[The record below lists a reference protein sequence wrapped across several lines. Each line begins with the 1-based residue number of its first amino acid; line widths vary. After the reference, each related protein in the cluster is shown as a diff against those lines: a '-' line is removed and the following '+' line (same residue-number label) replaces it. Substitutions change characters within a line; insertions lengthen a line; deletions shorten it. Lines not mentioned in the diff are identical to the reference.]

1 MDTNRQC
8 MALKASAGSG
18 KTFALSVR
26 FLALLFKGANPS
38 EILTLTFTKKA
49 TAEMKERILDYL
61 KILQK
66 ENLESKEKSHKE
78 NILKELEEKYH
89 LDPSLVQNSAQK
101 IYQRFLNAEIRIST
115 IDAFFQSI
123 LRKFCWFVGLSA
135 NFEVNEDTEAHQQQL
150 DERFLSALNSEQ
162 LEELSVFITQ
172 CLSHNS
178 YTSNSILKLLRSLR
192 NKLYLFDPNK
202 REPAF
207 DEEGFLEKPR
217 NLNKQIQSTEIA
229 SDSAKKAI
237 KCDDFRGFLNSSL
250 TWLKKKS
257 EYNFFKKLKN
267 EIPTLESEC
276 EAIENDLKSY
286 YEARETALFKK
297 FPKFIQ
303 LYDKAISKIQALDFD
318 AIKDKVHALLS
329 GYEEVPAEFF
339 YFRLDSKIAH
349 ILIDEFQ
356 DTSLND
362 YKILAPFIDEIKAG
376 IGQAKWHRS
385 VFFVGDVKQ
394 SIYAFRGGF
403 SSLFESVSKDFYHD
417 NLEFNHRSSPLII
430 HYVNTIFK
438 KAYQNS
444 STTYLEQKY
453 PETSRNKHATDGYV
467 KVSLVANERELL
479 LEQIS
484 QEAKNLLEHGKELL
498 LEQILQEAKNLL
510 EHGIEPKDITIL
522 CATNKDALE
531 IKNYLQENLS
541 EIRPSTESSAQL
553 SQFVESKIIKNALE
567 YALAEEEYKP
577 FYKHSVLKLAG
588 YLHDDA
594 IALFG
599 FNPKKESVAGFVWK
613 VMELFELYTEC
624 AQICLEL
631 ALGCEDADEFLEKL
645 EAKKIASF
653 NSKGAQIMTIHK
665 SKGMQFPYVIVCERL
680 GKPNN
685 ESDKFLEEYNGT
697 ELVCLYYRMKNRE
710 VVDKD
715 YARALEKEKAAKD
728 HEEINAYYV
737 AFTRAEL
744 GLVVVAKDKDQK
756 KDKKKDKEESKNK
769 GMHEKLDLKPLEE
782 GEIAPVIASKK
793 EPSNASVLIK
803 PHAYGEQVQ
812 EIEEEPDSDYEKNN
826 DQEAINFG
834 IALHKGLEYQY
845 AYRIPKKSVLE
856 YLNYHYGF
864 YGLDHQALEESL
876 ELFENDAEIQALFKN
891 LALKGE
897 VAFLSRGVVSRID
910 VLLWDKGQNLYV
922 LDYKSSQN
930 YQQSH
935 KAQVSH
941 YAEFLQTQAP
951 HFKIQA
957 GIIYAHKRLLE
968 KLWV

>member
-1 MDTNRQC
+1 MDTKRQC

-66 ENLESKEKSHKE
+66 ENLEDEKEKEKSQ

-89 LDPSLVQNSAQK
+89 LNPSFVQNRAQE

-135 NFEVNEDTEAHQQQL
+135 NFEVNEDTKAHQQQL
-150 DERFLSALNSEQ
+150 NESFLSALDNKQ

-172 CLSHNS
+172 CLSYDS
-178 YTSNSILKLLRSLR
+178 YTSDSILERLRFLK

-202 REPAF
+202 KDPVF
-207 DEEGFLEKPR
+207 NEEGFLEKLR
-217 NLNKQIQSTEIA
+217 SLNQQIQNIETA
-229 SDSAKKAI
+229 SNEAKKAI

-250 TWLKKKS
+250 TWLEKKG
-257 EYNFFKKLKN
+257 EYRYFKKFKD

-276 EAIENDLKSY
+276 EEIENDLKRY
-286 YEARETALFKK
+286 YEAKESALFKK

-303 LYDKAISKIQALDFD
+303 LYDKATSKIQALDFD
-318 AIKDKVHALLS
+318 AIKDKVHALLN
-329 GYEEVPAEFF
+329 GYEEMPAEFF
-339 YFRLDSKIAH
+339 YFRLDSRIAH

-362 YKILAPFIDEIKAG
+362 YKILTPFIDEIKAG

-394 SIYAFRGGF
+394 SIYGFRGSF

-430 HYVNTIFK
+430 NYVNTIFK

-444 STTYLEQKY
+444 PTAYLEQKY
-453 PETSRNKHATDGYV
+453 PKASSNKHAKDGYV
-467 KVSLVANERELL
+467 KVSLVADERELL
-479 LEQIS
+479 L
-484 QEAKNLLEHGKELL
+484 K
-498 LEQILQEAKNLL
+498 QILQEAKNLL
-510 EHGIEPKDITIL
+510 EHRIEPKDITLL
-522 CATNKDALE
+522 CATNDDALE

-541 EIRPSTESSAQL
+541 AIRPSTESSAKL

-567 YALAEEEYKP
+567 YALAEEPYKP

-588 YLHDDA
+588 YLHDDV
-594 IALFG
+594 IALAG

-613 VMELFELYTEC
+613 VMELFELYGEC
-624 AQICLEL
+624 TQICLEL
-631 ALGCEDADEFLEKL
+631 AVGCEDANEFLEKL
-645 EAKKIASF
+645 EAKEIASF
-653 NSKGAQIMTIHK
+653 KIEGAQIMTIHK

-680 GKPNN
+680 GKPKTNN
-685 ESDKFLEEYNGT
+685 SNQFLEEYDGT
-697 ELVCLYYRMKNRE
+697 ELTRLYYRMKNRE

-715 YARALEKEKAAKD
+715 YARALDKEEAAKD
-728 HEEINAYYV
+728 HEETNVYYV

-744 GLVVVAKDKDQK
+744 GLIVVAKDK
-756 KDKKKDKEESKNK
+756 K
-769 GMHEKLDLKPLEE
+769 GMREKLDLAPLEE
-782 GEIAPVIASKK
+782 GEIAPVISSQK
-793 EPSNASVLIK
+793 EPLIPSVVIK

-812 EIEEEPDSDYEKNN
+812 EIEEEPSDYEKNN

-845 AYRIPKKSVLE
+845 AYNIPKKSVLE
-856 YLNYHYGF
+856 YLNYHHGF
-864 YGLDHQALEESL
+864 YGLDYQALEESL
-876 ELFENDAEIQALFKN
+876 ELFENDAKIQALFKN
-891 LALKGE
+891 LALRGE
-897 VAFLSRGVVSRID
+897 VAFLFEGVVSRID

-935 KAQVSH
+935 KVQVSH
-941 YAEFLQTQAP
+941 YAAFLQTQAP

>member
-1 MDTNRQC
+1 MDTKRQC

-66 ENLESKEKSHKE
+66 ENPENEKEKEKSQ
-78 NILKELEEKYH
+78 NILKELEEKYR
-89 LDPSLVQNSAQK
+89 LNPSFVQNSAQE

-135 NFEVNEDTEAHQQQL
+135 NFEVNEDTKAHQQQL
-150 DERFLSALNSEQ
+150 NASFLSALDNKQ
-162 LEELSVFITQ
+162 LEELSVFIAQ
-172 CLSHNS
+172 CLSYDS
-178 YTSNSILKLLRSLR
+178 YTSDSILERLRFLK

-202 REPAF
+202 KDPVF
-207 DEEGFLEKPR
+207 DEERFLEKLR
-217 NLNKQIQSTEIA
+217 SLNQQIQNIETA
-229 SDSAKKAI
+229 SNEAKKAI

-250 TWLKKKS
+250 IWLKKKG
-257 EYNFFKKLKN
+257 EYRYFKKFKD

-276 EAIENDLKSY
+276 EEIENDLKRY
-286 YEARETALFKK
+286 YEARESALFKK

-303 LYDKAISKIQALDFD
+303 LYDKATSKIQALDFD
-318 AIKDKVHALLS
+318 AIKDKVHALLN
-329 GYEEVPAEFF
+329 GYEEMPAEFF
-339 YFRLDSKIAH
+339 YFRLDSRIAH

-394 SIYAFRGGF
+394 SIYGFRGSF

-430 HYVNTIFK
+430 NYVNTIFK

-444 STTYLEQKY
+444 PTAYLEQKY
-453 PETSRNKHATDGYV
+453 PKASNNKHAKDGYV
-467 KVSLVANERELL
+467 KVSLVADERELL
-479 LEQIS
+479 L
-484 QEAKNLLEHGKELL
+484 K
-498 LEQILQEAKNLL
+498 QILQEAKNLL
-510 EHGIEPKDITIL
+510 EHCIDPKDITLL
-522 CATNKDALE
+522 CATNDDALE
-531 IKNYLQENLS
+531 IKNYLQKNLS
-541 EIRPSTESSAQL
+541 AIRPSTESSAKL

-567 YALAEEEYKP
+567 YALAEEPYKP

-594 IALFG
+594 IALAG

-624 AQICLEL
+624 VQICLEL
-631 ALGCEDADEFLEKL
+631 AVGCEDANEFLEKL
-645 EAKKIASF
+645 EAKEIASF
-653 NSKGAQIMTIHK
+653 KAEGAQIMTIHK

-680 GKPNN
+680 GKPKTNN
-685 ESDKFLEEYNGT
+685 SNQFLEEYSGT
-697 ELVCLYYRMKNRE
+697 ELLRLYYRMKNRE

-715 YARALEKEKAAKD
+715 YARVLDKEEAAKN
-728 HEEINAYYV
+728 HEETNVYYV

-744 GLVVVAKDKDQK
+744 GLVVVAKDK
-756 KDKKKDKEESKNK
+756 K
-769 GMHEKLDLKPLEE
+769 GMREKLDLAPLEE
-782 GEIAPVIASKK
+782 GKIAPVISSQK
-793 EPSNASVLIK
+793 EPSSASVLIK

-812 EIEEEPDSDYEKNN
+812 EIEEEPSDYEKNN

-856 YLNYHYGF
+856 YLNYHHGF
-864 YGLDHQALEESL
+864 YGLDYQALEESL
-876 ELFENDAEIQALFKN
+876 ELFENDAKIQALFKN

-897 VAFLSRGVVSRID
+897 VAFLFEGVVSRID

-941 YAEFLQTQAP
+941 YAAFLQTQAP

>member
-1 MDTNRQC
+1 MDTKRQC

-66 ENLESKEKSHKE
+66 ENLENENEKEKSQ
-78 NILKELEEKYH
+78 NILKELEEKYR
-89 LDPSLVQNSAQK
+89 LDPNLVQNSAQK

-135 NFEVNEDTEAHQQQL
+135 NFEVNEDTKAHQQQL
-150 DERFLSALNSEQ
+150 NESFLSALNGEQ
-162 LEELSVFITQ
+162 LEELSVFIAQ

-178 YTSNSILKLLRSLR
+178 YTSDSVLERLRFLK

-202 REPAF
+202 KEPAF
-207 DEEGFLEKPR
+207 DEEGFLEKLR
-217 NLNKQIQSTEIA
+217 SLNQQIQSIETA
-229 SDSAKKAI
+229 SDRAKTAI
-237 KCDDFRGFLNSSL
+237 KCDSFRGFLNSSL

-257 EYNFFKKLKN
+257 EYRDFKKLKN

-276 EAIENDLKSY
+276 EEIENDLKRY
-286 YEARETALFKK
+286 YEAREIALFKK

-303 LYDKAISKIQALDFD
+303 LYDKATSKIQALDFD
-318 AIKDKVHALLS
+318 AIKDKVHALLK

-339 YFRLDSKIAH
+339 YFRLDSRIAH

-394 SIYAFRGGF
+394 SIYAFRGSF
-403 SSLFESVSKDFYHD
+403 SSLFESVAKDFYHD
-417 NLEFNHRSSPLII
+417 NLQFNHRSSPLII
-430 HYVNTIFK
+430 NYVNTIFK

-444 STTYLEQKY
+444 PTAYLDQKY
-453 PETSRNKHATDGYV
+453 PKASNNKHATDGYV

-479 LEQIS
+479 LEQI
-484 QEAKNLLEHGKELL
+484 
-498 LEQILQEAKNLL
+498 LQEAKNLL
-510 EHGIEPKDITIL
+510 EHRIEPKDITIL
-522 CATNKDALE
+522 CATNDDALE

-541 EIRPSTESSAQL
+541 AIRPSTESSAKL

-567 YALAEEEYKP
+567 YALAEEPYKP

-594 IALFG
+594 IALPG

-613 VMELFELYTEC
+613 VMESFELYGER

-631 ALGCEDADEFLEKL
+631 AVGCEDADGFLKKL

-653 NSKGAQIMTIHK
+653 NAKGAQIMTIHA

-680 GKPNN
+680 GKPRSNN
-685 ESDKFLEEYNGT
+685 SNQFLEEYNGT
-697 ELVCLYYRMKNRE
+697 ELLHLYYRMKNRE

-715 YARALEKEKAAKD
+715 YARALDKEKAAKD
-728 HEEINAYYV
+728 HEETNVYYV

-744 GLVVVAKDKDQK
+744 GLIVVAKDKDQK
-756 KDKKKDKEESKNK
+756 ESKDK
-769 GMHEKLDLKPLEE
+769 GMREKLDLAPLEE
-782 GEIAPVIASKK
+782 GTIAPVISPQK
-793 EPSNASVLIK
+793 EPLIASVLIK

-812 EIEEEPDSDYEKNN
+812 EIEEEPSDYEKNN

-845 AYRIPKKSVLE
+845 AYNIPKKSVLE
-856 YLNYHYGF
+856 YLNYHHGF

-876 ELFENDAEIQALFKN
+876 ELFENDIEIQALFKN

-897 VAFLSRGVVSRID
+897 AAFLFEGVVSRID

-941 YAEFLQTQAP
+941 YAAFLQTQAP

>member
-1 MDTNRQC
+1 MDTKRQC

-66 ENLESKEKSHKE
+66 ENLEDEKEKEKSQ
-78 NILKELEEKYH
+78 NILKELEEKYR
-89 LDPSLVQNSAQK
+89 LDPSFVQNSAQK

-135 NFEVNEDTEAHQQQL
+135 NFEVNEDTKVHQQQL
-150 DERFLSALNSEQ
+150 NASFLSALDNKQ
-162 LEELSVFITQ
+162 LEELSVFIAQ
-172 CLSHNS
+172 CLSYDG
-178 YTSNSILKLLRSLR
+178 YTSDSVLERLRFLK

-202 REPAF
+202 KKPAF
-207 DEEGFLEKPR
+207 DEKGFLDKLR
-217 NLNKQIQSTEIA
+217 SLNRQIQSVETA
-229 SDSAKKAI
+229 SDTAKKAI

-250 TWLKKKS
+250 TWLKKKG
-257 EYNFFKKLKN
+257 EYRDFKKIKD

-276 EAIENDLKSY
+276 EEIENDLKRY
-286 YEARETALFKK
+286 YEARESALFKK

-303 LYDKAISKIQALDFD
+303 LYDKATSKIQALDFD
-318 AIKDKVHALLS
+318 AIKDKVHALLN
-329 GYEEVPAEFF
+329 GYEEMPAEFF
-339 YFRLDSKIAH
+339 YFRLDSRIAH

-394 SIYAFRGGF
+394 SIYGFRGSF

-417 NLEFNHRSSPLII
+417 NLPFNHRSSPLII
-430 HYVNTIFK
+430 NYVNTIFK

-444 STTYLEQKY
+444 PTAYWEQKY
-453 PETSRNKHATDGYV
+453 PKASSNKHARDGYV
-467 KVSLVANERELL
+467 KVSLVADER
-479 LEQIS
+479 
-484 QEAKNLLEHGKELL
+484 ELL

-510 EHGIEPKDITIL
+510 EHRIDPKDITLL
-522 CATNKDALE
+522 CATNDDALE
-531 IKNYLQENLS
+531 IKNYLQKNLS
-541 EIRPSTESSAQL
+541 AINPSTESGAKL

-567 YALAEEEYKP
+567 YALAEEPYKP

-594 IALFG
+594 IALAS

-613 VMELFELYTEC
+613 VMELFELYGEC

-631 ALGCEDADEFLEKL
+631 AVGCEDANEFLEKL
-645 EAKKIASF
+645 EAKEIASF
-653 NSKGAQIMTIHK
+653 KVEGAQIMTIHK

-680 GKPNN
+680 GKPKSNN
-685 ESDKFLEEYNGT
+685 SNQFLEEYSGT
-697 ELVCLYYRMKNRE
+697 ELTRLYYRMKNRE

-715 YARALEKEKAAKD
+715 YARVLDKEEAAKN
-728 HEEINAYYV
+728 HEETNVYYV

-744 GLVVVAKDKDQK
+744 GLIVVAKDKDQK
-756 KDKKKDKEESKNK
+756 KDKKESKNK
-769 GMHEKLDLKPLEE
+769 GMREKLDLLPLEE
-782 GEIAPVIASKK
+782 GIIAPVISPQK
-793 EPSNASVLIK
+793 EPLIPSVLIK

-812 EIEEEPDSDYEKNN
+812 EIEEEPSDYEKNN

-856 YLNYHYGF
+856 YLNYHHGF

-876 ELFENDAEIQALFKN
+876 ELFENDAKIQALFKN
-891 LALKGE
+891 LALRGE
-897 VAFLSRGVVSRID
+897 VAFLFEGVVSRID

-941 YAEFLQTQAP
+941 YAAFLQTQAP

>member
-1 MDTNRQC
+1 MDTKRQC

-66 ENLESKEKSHKE
+66 ENLEDEKEKEKSQ
-78 NILKELEEKYH
+78 NILKELEEKYR
-89 LDPSLVQNSAQK
+89 LDPSFVQNSTPK

-135 NFEVNEDTEAHQQQL
+135 NFEVNEDTKAHQQQL
-150 DERFLSALNSEQ
+150 NEGFLSALNGGQ
-162 LEELSVFITQ
+162 LEELSVFIAQ
-172 CLSHNS
+172 CLSYDS
-178 YTSNSILKLLRSLR
+178 YTSDSILERLRFLK

-202 REPAF
+202 KEPAF
-207 DEEGFLEKPR
+207 DEKGFLEKLR
-217 NLNKQIQSTEIA
+217 SLNQQIQSIETA
-229 SDSAKKAI
+229 SDKAKTAI

-250 TWLKKKS
+250 TWLEKKS
-257 EYNFFKKLKN
+257 EYRYFKKFKD

-276 EAIENDLKSY
+276 EEIENDLKRY
-286 YEARETALFKK
+286 YEARESALFKK

-303 LYDKAISKIQALDFD
+303 LYDKATSKIQALDFD
-318 AIKDKVHALLS
+318 AIKDKVHALLK

-339 YFRLDSKIAH
+339 YFRLDSRIAH

-376 IGQAKWHRS
+376 IGQAKWQRS

-394 SIYAFRGGF
+394 SIYAFRGSF
-403 SSLFESVSKDFYHD
+403 SSLFESVAKDFYHD
-417 NLEFNHRSSPLII
+417 NLQFNHRSSPLII
-430 HYVNTIFK
+430 NYVNTIFK

-444 STTYLEQKY
+444 PTAYLDQKY
-453 PETSRNKHATDGYV
+453 PKASNNKHARDGYV

-479 LEQIS
+479 LEQI
-484 QEAKNLLEHGKELL
+484 
-498 LEQILQEAKNLL
+498 LQEAKNLL
-510 EHGIEPKDITIL
+510 EHRIEPKDITIL
-522 CATNKDALE
+522 CATNDDALG

-541 EIRPSTESSAQL
+541 AIRPSTESSAKL
-553 SQFVESKIIKNALE
+553 SQFVESKIIKNALK
-567 YALAEEEYKP
+567 YALAEEPYKP

-594 IALFG
+594 IALPG

-613 VMELFELYTEC
+613 VMELFELYGER

-631 ALGCEDADEFLEKL
+631 AVGCEDANEFLEKL

-653 NSKGAQIMTIHK
+653 NAKGAQIMTIHA

-680 GKPNN
+680 GKPRSNN
-685 ESDKFLEEYNGT
+685 SNQFLEEYNGA
-697 ELVCLYYRMKNRE
+697 ELLRLYYRMKNRE

-715 YARALEKEKAAKD
+715 YARALDKEKAAKEN
-728 HEEINAYYV
+728 EETNVYYV

-744 GLVVVAKDKDQK
+744 GLVVVAKDKGQK
-756 KDKKKDKEESKNK
+756 KDQKESENK
-769 GMHEKLDLKPLEE
+769 GMREKLDLAPLEE
-782 GEIAPVIASKK
+782 GEIAPVISPQK
-793 EPSNASVLIK
+793 EPLIASVVIK

-812 EIEEEPDSDYEKNN
+812 EIKEEPDSDYEKNN

-845 AYRIPKKSVLE
+845 AYNIPKKSVLE
-856 YLNYHYGF
+856 YLNYHHGF
-864 YGLDHQALEESL
+864 YGLDYQALEESL
-876 ELFENDAEIQALFKN
+876 ELFENDTEIQALFKN

-897 VAFLSRGVVSRID
+897 AAFLFEGVVSRID

-941 YAEFLQTQAP
+941 YAAFLQTQAP

>member
-1 MDTNRQC
+1 MDTKRQC

-66 ENLESKEKSHKE
+66 ENLENEKEKSQ

-89 LDPSLVQNSAQK
+89 LDPSLVRNSAPK

-135 NFEVNEDTEAHQQQL
+135 NFEVNEDTKAHQQQL
-150 DERFLSALNSEQ
+150 NEGFLSALNGEQ
-162 LEELSVFITQ
+162 LEELSVFIAQ
-172 CLSHNS
+172 CLSYDS
-178 YTSNSILKLLRSLR
+178 YTSDSVLERLRFLK

-202 REPAF
+202 KEPAF
-207 DEEGFLEKPR
+207 DEEGFLEKLR
-217 NLNKQIQSTEIA
+217 NLNQQIQSVETA
-229 SDSAKKAI
+229 SDTAKKAI

-250 TWLKKKS
+250 TWLKKKG
-257 EYNFFKKLKN
+257 EYRDFKKLKD

-276 EAIENDLKSY
+276 EEIENDLKRY
-286 YEARETALFKK
+286 YEAREIALFKK

-303 LYDKAISKIQALDFD
+303 LYNKATSKIQALDFD
-318 AIKDKVHALLS
+318 AIKDKVHVLLN
-329 GYEEVPAEFF
+329 GYEEMPAEFF

-394 SIYAFRGGF
+394 SIYAFRGSF

-417 NLEFNHRSSPLII
+417 NLEFNHRSAPLII
-430 HYVNTIFK
+430 NYVNTIFK

-444 STTYLEQKY
+444 PTAYLEQKY
-453 PETSRNKHATDGYV
+453 PKTSQNKHATEGYV
-467 KVSLVANERELL
+467 KVSLVADER
-479 LEQIS
+479 
-484 QEAKNLLEHGKELL
+484 ELL
-498 LEQILQEAKNLL
+498 LEQILQEAQNLL
-510 EHGIEPKDITIL
+510 EHHIDPKDITIL

-531 IKNYLQENLS
+531 IKNYLQERLS
-541 EIRPSTESSAQL
+541 AIRPSTESSAKL

-567 YALAEEEYKP
+567 YALAEEPYKP

-594 IALFG
+594 IALPG

-613 VMELFELYTEC
+613 VMELFELYGEP

-631 ALGCEDADEFLEKL
+631 AVGCEDANDFLEKL
-645 EAKKIASF
+645 EAKAIASF
-653 NSKGAQIMTIHK
+653 NAKGAQIMTIHK

-680 GKPNN
+680 GNPKSNHSN
-685 ESDKFLEEYNGT
+685 QLLEEYNGA
-697 ELVCLYYRMKNRE
+697 ELMHLYYRMKNRE

-715 YARALEKEKAAKD
+715 YARALDKEEAAKD
-728 HEEINAYYV
+728 HEETNVYYV

-744 GLVVVAKDKDQK
+744 GLIVVAKDKK
-756 KDKKKDKEESKNK
+756 ESKKENK
-769 GMHEKLDLKPLEE
+769 NKTMHEKLDLALLEE
-782 GEIAPVIASKK
+782 GEIMPVISPQK
-793 EPSNASVLIK
+793 EPLITSTLIK

-812 EIEEEPDSDYEKNN
+812 EIEEEPESDYEKNN

-845 AYRIPKKSVLE
+845 AYNIPKQSVLE
-856 YLNYHYGF
+856 YLNYHHGF

-876 ELFENDAEIQALFKN
+876 ELFENDMEIQTLFKN
-891 LALKGE
+891 HALKGE
-897 VAFLSRGVVSRID
+897 AAFLFQGVVSRID
-910 VLLWDKGQNLYV
+910 VLLWDRGQNLYV

-941 YAEFLQTQAP
+941 YAEFLKTQAP

>member
-1 MDTNRQC
+1 MDTKRQC

-66 ENLESKEKSHKE
+66 ENLEDEKEKEKSQ
-78 NILKELEEKYH
+78 NILKELEEKYR
-89 LDPSLVQNSAQK
+89 LDPSFVQNSAQK

-135 NFEVNEDTEAHQQQL
+135 NFEVNEDTKAHQQRL
-150 DERFLSALNSEQ
+150 NESFLSALDNKQ
-162 LEELSVFITQ
+162 LNELSVFIAQ
-172 CLSHNS
+172 CLSYDS
-178 YTSNSILKLLRSLR
+178 YTSDSILGRLRFLK

-202 REPAF
+202 KDPAF
-207 DEEGFLEKPR
+207 DEEGFLEKLR
-217 NLNKQIQSTEIA
+217 NLNRQIQSVETA
-229 SDSAKKAI
+229 SDTAKKAI

-250 TWLKKKS
+250 TWLEKKS
-257 EYNFFKKLKN
+257 EYHHFKKFKD

-276 EAIENDLKSY
+276 EEIENDLKRY
-286 YEARETALFKK
+286 YEAKESALFKK

-303 LYDKAISKIQALDFD
+303 LYDKATSKIQSLDFD
-318 AIKDKVHALLS
+318 AIKDKVHALLN
-329 GYEEVPAEFF
+329 GYEEMPAEFF
-339 YFRLDSKIAH
+339 YFRLDSRIAH

-394 SIYAFRGGF
+394 SIYGFRGSF

-417 NLEFNHRSSPLII
+417 NLRFNHRSSPLII
-430 HYVNTIFK
+430 NYVNTIFK

-444 STTYLEQKY
+444 PTAYLEQKY
-453 PETSRNKHATDGYV
+453 PKASSNKHARDGYV
-467 KVSLVANERELL
+467 KVSLVADER
-479 LEQIS
+479 
-484 QEAKNLLEHGKELL
+484 ELL

-510 EHGIEPKDITIL
+510 EHRIDPKDITLL
-522 CATNKDALE
+522 CATNDDALE
-531 IKNYLQENLS
+531 IKNYLQKNLS
-541 EIRPSTESSAQL
+541 AIRPSTESSAKL

-567 YALAEEEYKP
+567 YALAEEPYKP

-594 IALFG
+594 IALAG

-631 ALGCEDADEFLEKL
+631 AVGCEDANEFLKKL
-645 EAKKIASF
+645 EAKEIASF
-653 NSKGAQIMTIHK
+653 KAEGAQIMTIHK

-680 GKPNN
+680 GKPKTNN
-685 ESDKFLEEYNGT
+685 SNQFLEEYSGT
-697 ELVCLYYRMKNRE
+697 ELTRLYYRMKNRE

-715 YARALEKEKAAKD
+715 YARVLDKEEAAKN
-728 HEEINAYYV
+728 HEETNVYYV

-744 GLVVVAKDKDQK
+744 GLIVVAKDK
-756 KDKKKDKEESKNK
+756 K
-769 GMHEKLDLKPLEE
+769 GMREKLDLAPLEE
-782 GEIAPVIASKK
+782 GEIVPVISSQK
-793 EPSNASVLIK
+793 EPSSASVLIK

-812 EIEEEPDSDYEKNN
+812 EIEEEPSDYEKNN

-845 AYRIPKKSVLE
+845 AYHIPKKSVLE
-856 YLNYHYGF
+856 YLNYHHGF
-864 YGLDHQALEESL
+864 YGLDYQALEESL
-876 ELFENDAEIQALFKN
+876 ELFENDAKIQALFKN

-897 VAFLSRGVVSRID
+897 VAFLFEGVVSRID

-941 YAEFLQTQAP
+941 YAAFLQTQAP

>member
-1 MDTNRQC
+1 MDTKRQC

-66 ENLESKEKSHKE
+66 ENLEDEKEKEKSQ
-78 NILKELEEKYH
+78 NILKELEEKYR

-135 NFEVNEDTEAHQQQL
+135 NFEVNEDTKVHQQQL
-150 DERFLSALNSEQ
+150 NASFLSALTNEQ
-162 LEELSVFITQ
+162 LEELSVFIAQ
-172 CLSHNS
+172 CLSYDS
-178 YTSNSILKLLRSLR
+178 YTSDSVLERLRFLK

-202 REPAF
+202 KEPIF
-207 DEEGFLEKPR
+207 DEKGFLEKLR
-217 NLNKQIQSTEIA
+217 SLNQQIQSTETA
-229 SDSAKKAI
+229 SDTAKTAI

-250 TWLKKKS
+250 TWLEKKS
-257 EYNFFKKLKN
+257 EYRYFKKFKD

-276 EAIENDLKSY
+276 EEIENDLKRY
-286 YEARETALFKK
+286 YEAKESALFKK

-303 LYDKAISKIQALDFD
+303 LYDKATSKIQALDFD
-318 AIKDKVHALLS
+318 AIKDKVHALLN
-329 GYEEVPAEFF
+329 GYEEMPAEFF
-339 YFRLDSKIAH
+339 YFRLDSRIAH

-394 SIYAFRGGF
+394 SIYGFRGSF

-430 HYVNTIFK
+430 NYVNTIFK

-444 STTYLEQKY
+444 PTAYLEQKY
-453 PETSRNKHATDGYV
+453 PKASSNKHVKDGYV
-467 KVSLVANERELL
+467 KVSLVADERELL
-479 LEQIS
+479 LEQILK
-484 QEAKNLLEHGKELL
+484 EAKNLLEHR
-498 LEQILQEAKNLL
+498 ID
-510 EHGIEPKDITIL
+510 PKDITIL
-522 CATNKDALE
+522 CATNDDALE
-531 IKNYLQENLS
+531 IKNYLQKNLS
-541 EIRPSTESSAQL
+541 EIRPSTESSAKL

-567 YALAEEEYKP
+567 YALAEEPYKP

-594 IALFG
+594 IALAG

-613 VMELFELYTEC
+613 VMELFGLYGEC

-631 ALGCEDADEFLEKL
+631 AVGCEDANEFLEKL
-645 EAKKIASF
+645 EAKEIASF
-653 NSKGAQIMTIHK
+653 NLKGAQIMTIHK

-680 GKPNN
+680 GKPKTNN
-685 ESDKFLEEYNGT
+685 SNQFLEEYDGT
-697 ELVCLYYRMKNRE
+697 ELIRLYYRMKNRE

-715 YARALEKEKAAKD
+715 YARALDKEEAAKD
-728 HEEINAYYV
+728 HEETNVYYV

-744 GLVVVAKDKDQK
+744 GLVVVAKDK
-756 KDKKKDKEESKNK
+756 K
-769 GMHEKLDLKPLEE
+769 GMREKLDLFPLEE
-782 GEIAPVIASKK
+782 GTIVPVISSQK
-793 EPSNASVLIK
+793 EPLSPSVVIK

-812 EIEEEPDSDYEKNN
+812 EIEEEPSDYEKNN

-845 AYRIPKKSVLE
+845 AYNIPKKSVLE
-856 YLNYHYGF
+856 YLNYHHGF

-876 ELFENDAEIQALFKN
+876 ELFENDVEIQALFKN
-891 LALKGE
+891 LALRGE
-897 VAFLSRGVVSRID
+897 VAFLFEGVVSRID

-941 YAEFLQTQAP
+941 YAAFLQTQAP

>member
-1 MDTNRQC
+1 MDTKRQC

-66 ENLESKEKSHKE
+66 ENLEDEKEKEKSQ
-78 NILKELEEKYH
+78 NILKELEEKYR
-89 LDPSLVQNSAQK
+89 LNPSFVQNSAQK

-135 NFEVNEDTEAHQQQL
+135 NFEVNEDTKAHQQQL
-150 DERFLSALNSEQ
+150 NKSFLSALNNEQ

-172 CLSHNS
+172 CLSYDS
-178 YTSNSILKLLRSLR
+178 YTSDSILERLRFLK

-202 REPAF
+202 KEPVF
-207 DEEGFLEKPR
+207 DEKGFLEKLR
-217 NLNKQIQSTEIA
+217 SLNQQIQNIETA
-229 SDSAKKAI
+229 SDTAKTAI

-250 TWLKKKS
+250 TWLEKKS
-257 EYNFFKKLKN
+257 EYRYFKKFKD

-276 EAIENDLKSY
+276 EEIESDLKRY
-286 YEARETALFKK
+286 YEARESALFKK

-303 LYDKAISKIQALDFD
+303 LYDKATSKIQALDFD
-318 AIKDKVHALLS
+318 AIKDKVHALLN
-329 GYEEVPAEFF
+329 GYEEMPAEFF
-339 YFRLDSKIAH
+339 YFRLDSRIAH

-394 SIYAFRGGF
+394 SIYGFRGSF

-417 NLEFNHRSSPLII
+417 NLPFNHRSSPLII
-430 HYVNTIFK
+430 NYVNTIFK

-444 STTYLEQKY
+444 PTAYLEQKY
-453 PETSRNKHATDGYV
+453 PKASNNKHAKDGYV
-467 KVSLVANERELL
+467 KVSLVADERELL
-479 LEQIS
+479 LEQILK
-484 QEAKNLLEHGKELL
+484 EAKNLLEHR
-498 LEQILQEAKNLL
+498 
-510 EHGIEPKDITIL
+510 IEPKDITIL
-522 CATNKDALE
+522 CATNDDALE
-531 IKNYLQENLS
+531 IKNYLQKNLS
-541 EIRPSTESSAQL
+541 AIRPSTESSAKL

-567 YALAEEEYKP
+567 YALAEEPYKP

-594 IALFG
+594 IALAG

-613 VMELFELYTEC
+613 VMELFELYGEC

-631 ALGCEDADEFLEKL
+631 AVGCEDANEFLEKL
-645 EAKKIASF
+645 EAKEIASF
-653 NSKGAQIMTIHK
+653 KIEGAQIMTIHK

-680 GKPNN
+680 GKPKTNN
-685 ESDKFLEEYNGT
+685 SNQFLEEYSGT
-697 ELVCLYYRMKNRE
+697 ELTRFYYRMKNRE

-715 YARALEKEKAAKD
+715 YARALDKEEAAKD
-728 HEEINAYYV
+728 HEETNVYYV

-744 GLVVVAKDKDQK
+744 GLVVVAKDK
-756 KDKKKDKEESKNK
+756 K
-769 GMHEKLDLKPLEE
+769 GMREKLDLVPLEE
-782 GEIAPVIASKK
+782 GTIVPVISSQK
-793 EPSNASVLIK
+793 EPLIPSVLIK

-812 EIEEEPDSDYEKNN
+812 EIEEEPSDYEKNN

-845 AYRIPKKSVLE
+845 AYNIPKKSVLE
-856 YLNYHYGF
+856 YLNYHHGF
-864 YGLDHQALEESL
+864 YGLDYQALEESL

-891 LALKGE
+891 LALRGE
-897 VAFLSRGVVSRID
+897 VAFLFEGVVSRID

-941 YAEFLQTQAP
+941 YAAFLQTQAP

>member
-1 MDTNRQC
+1 MDTKRQC

-66 ENLESKEKSHKE
+66 ENLEDEKEKEKSQ
-78 NILKELEEKYH
+78 NILKELEEKYR
-89 LDPSLVQNSAQK
+89 LNPSFVQNSAQK

-135 NFEVNEDTEAHQQQL
+135 NFEVNEDTKAHQQQL
-150 DERFLSALNSEQ
+150 NASFLSALNNEQ
-162 LEELSVFITQ
+162 LEELSVFIAQ
-172 CLSHNS
+172 CLSYDS
-178 YTSNSILKLLRSLR
+178 YTSDSILEWLRFLK

-202 REPAF
+202 KEPAF
-207 DEEGFLEKPR
+207 DEKGFLDKLR
-217 NLNKQIQSTEIA
+217 SLNQQIQSVETA
-229 SDSAKKAI
+229 SDTAKKAI

-250 TWLKKKS
+250 TWLKKKG
-257 EYNFFKKLKN
+257 EYRDFKKIKD

-276 EAIENDLKSY
+276 EEIENDLKRY
-286 YEARETALFKK
+286 YEARESALFKK

-303 LYDKAISKIQALDFD
+303 LYDKATSKIQSLDFD
-318 AIKDKVHALLS
+318 AIKDKVHALLN
-329 GYEEVPAEFF
+329 GYEEMPAEFF

-394 SIYAFRGGF
+394 SIYGFRGSF

-430 HYVNTIFK
+430 NYVNTIFK

-444 STTYLEQKY
+444 PTAYLEQKY
-453 PETSRNKHATDGYV
+453 PKASSNKHARDGYV
-467 KVSLVANERELL
+467 KVSLVADER
-479 LEQIS
+479 
-484 QEAKNLLEHGKELL
+484 ELL

-510 EHGIEPKDITIL
+510 EHRIDPKDITLL
-522 CATNKDALE
+522 CATNDDALE
-531 IKNYLQENLS
+531 IKNYLQKNLS
-541 EIRPSTESSAQL
+541 AIRPSTESSTKL

-567 YALAEEEYKP
+567 YALAEEPYKP

-594 IALFG
+594 IALAG

-613 VMELFELYTEC
+613 VMELFELYGEC

-631 ALGCEDADEFLEKL
+631 AVGCEDANEFLEKL
-645 EAKKIASF
+645 EAKEIASF
-653 NSKGAQIMTIHK
+653 KAEGAQIMTIHK
-665 SKGMQFPYVIVCERL
+665 SKGMQFSYVIVCERL
-680 GKPNN
+680 GKPKTNN
-685 ESDKFLEEYNGT
+685 SNQFLEEYSGT
-697 ELVCLYYRMKNRE
+697 ELTRLYYRMKNRE

-715 YARALEKEKAAKD
+715 YARVLDKEEAAKN
-728 HEEINAYYV
+728 HEETNVYYV

-744 GLVVVAKDKDQK
+744 GLIVVAKDKDQK
-756 KDKKKDKEESKNK
+756 KDKKESKNK
-769 GMHEKLDLKPLEE
+769 GMREKLDLVPLEE
-782 GEIAPVIASKK
+782 GTIAPVISSQK
-793 EPSNASVLIK
+793 ELSIPSVVIK

-812 EIEEEPDSDYEKNN
+812 EIEEEPSDYEKNN

-856 YLNYHYGF
+856 YLNYHHGF
-864 YGLDHQALEESL
+864 YGLDYQALEESL
-876 ELFENDAEIQALFKN
+876 ELFENDAKIQALFKN

-897 VAFLSRGVVSRID
+897 VAFLFEGVVSRID

-941 YAEFLQTQAP
+941 YAAFLQTQAP

>member
-1 MDTNRQC
+1 MDTKRQC

-49 TAEMKERILDYL
+49 TAEMKERILYYL

-66 ENLESKEKSHKE
+66 ENLEDEKEKEKSQ
-78 NILKELEEKYH
+78 NILKELEEKYR
-89 LDPSLVQNSAQK
+89 LDPSFVQNSAQK

-135 NFEVNEDTEAHQQQL
+135 NFEVNEDTKAHQQQL
-150 DERFLSALNSEQ
+150 NASFLSALNNEQ
-162 LEELSVFITQ
+162 LEELSVFIAQ
-172 CLSHNS
+172 CLSYDN
-178 YTSNSILKLLRSLR
+178 YTSDSILERLRFLK

-202 REPAF
+202 KESAF
-207 DEEGFLEKPR
+207 DEKGFLEKLR
-217 NLNKQIQSTEIA
+217 NLNQQIQSVETA
-229 SDSAKKAI
+229 SNEAKKAI

-250 TWLKKKS
+250 TWLKKKG
-257 EYNFFKKLKN
+257 EYRYFKKFKD

-276 EAIENDLKSY
+276 EEIENDLKRY
-286 YEARETALFKK
+286 YEAREIALFKK

-303 LYDKAISKIQALDFD
+303 LYDKATSKIQALDFD
-318 AIKDKVHALLS
+318 AIKDKVHALLN
-329 GYEEVPAEFF
+329 GYEEMPAEFF
-339 YFRLDSKIAH
+339 YFRLDSKIVH

-394 SIYAFRGGF
+394 SIYGFRGSF

-417 NLEFNHRSSPLII
+417 NLPFNHRSSPLII
-430 HYVNTIFK
+430 NYVNTIFK

-444 STTYLEQKY
+444 PTAYLEQKY
-453 PETSRNKHATDGYV
+453 PKASSNNHARDGYV
-467 KVSLVANERELL
+467 KVSLVADER
-479 LEQIS
+479 
-484 QEAKNLLEHGKELL
+484 ELL

-510 EHGIEPKDITIL
+510 EHRIEPKDITLL
-522 CATNKDALE
+522 CATNDDALG
-531 IKNYLQENLS
+531 IKNYLQKNLS
-541 EIRPSTESSAQL
+541 AIHPSTESSAKL

-567 YALAEEEYKP
+567 YALAEEPYKP

-588 YLHDDA
+588 YLHDDV
-594 IALFG
+594 IALAG

-613 VMELFELYTEC
+613 VMEWFELYTEC

-631 ALGCEDADEFLEKL
+631 AVGCEDANEFLEKL
-645 EAKKIASF
+645 EAKEIASF
-653 NSKGAQIMTIHK
+653 KAEGTQIMTIHK

-680 GKPNN
+680 GKPKTNN
-685 ESDKFLEEYNGT
+685 SNQFLEEYSGT
-697 ELVCLYYRMKNRE
+697 ELTCLYYRMKNRE

-715 YARALEKEKAAKD
+715 YARALDKEEAAKD
-728 HEEINAYYV
+728 HEETNVYYV

-744 GLVVVAKDKDQK
+744 GLVVVAKDK
-756 KDKKKDKEESKNK
+756 K
-769 GMHEKLDLKPLEE
+769 GMREKLDLVPLEE
-782 GEIAPVIASKK
+782 GEIAPVISSQE
-793 EPSNASVLIK
+793 EPLSASVVIK
-803 PHAYGEQVQ
+803 PHAYGEQIQ
-812 EIEEEPDSDYEKNN
+812 EIEEEPSDYEKNN

-856 YLNYHYGF
+856 YLNYHHGF
-864 YGLDHQALEESL
+864 YGLDYQALEESL
-876 ELFENDAEIQALFKN
+876 ELFENDAKIQALFKN
-891 LALKGE
+891 LALRGE
-897 VAFLSRGVVSRID
+897 VAFLFEGVVSRID

-941 YAEFLQTQAP
+941 YAAFLQTQAP

>member
-1 MDTNRQC
+1 MDTKRQC

-66 ENLESKEKSHKE
+66 ENLEDEKEKEKSQ
-78 NILKELEEKYH
+78 NILKELEEKYR
-89 LDPSLVQNSAQK
+89 LDPSFVQNSAQK

-135 NFEVNEDTEAHQQQL
+135 NFEVNEDTKAHQQQL
-150 DERFLSALNSEQ
+150 NASFLSALDNKQ
-162 LEELSVFITQ
+162 FEELSVFIAQ
-172 CLSHNS
+172 CLSYDS
-178 YTSNSILKLLRSLR
+178 YTSDSVLERLRFLK

-202 REPAF
+202 KDPVF
-207 DEEGFLEKPR
+207 DEERFLEKLR
-217 NLNKQIQSTEIA
+217 SLNQQIQSVETA
-229 SDSAKKAI
+229 SDTAKKAI

-250 TWLKKKS
+250 TWLKKKG
-257 EYNFFKKLKN
+257 EYRDFKKIKD

-276 EAIENDLKSY
+276 EEIENDLKRY
-286 YEARETALFKK
+286 YEARESALFKK

-303 LYDKAISKIQALDFD
+303 LYDRATSKIQALDFD
-318 AIKDKVHALLS
+318 AIKDKVRALLN
-329 GYEEVPAEFF
+329 GYEEMPAEFF

-394 SIYAFRGGF
+394 SIYGFRGSF

-430 HYVNTIFK
+430 NYVNTIFK

-444 STTYLEQKY
+444 PTAYLEQKY
-453 PETSRNKHATDGYV
+453 PKASSNKHARDGYV
-467 KVSLVANERELL
+467 KVSLVADERELL
-479 LEQIS
+479 L
-484 QEAKNLLEHGKELL
+484 K
-498 LEQILQEAKNLL
+498 QILQEAKNLL
-510 EHGIEPKDITIL
+510 GHRIDPKDITLL
-522 CATNKDALE
+522 CATNDDALE
-531 IKNYLQENLS
+531 IKNYLQKNLS
-541 EIRPSTESSAQL
+541 AIRPSTESSAKL

-567 YALAEEEYKP
+567 YALAEEPYKP

-594 IALFG
+594 IALAG

-631 ALGCEDADEFLEKL
+631 AVGCEDANEFLEKL
-645 EAKKIASF
+645 EAKEIASF
-653 NSKGAQIMTIHK
+653 KAEGAQIMTIHK

-680 GKPNN
+680 GKPKTNN
-685 ESDKFLEEYNGT
+685 SNQFLEEYSGT
-697 ELVCLYYRMKNRE
+697 ELLRLYYRMKNRE

-715 YARALEKEKAAKD
+715 YARALDKEEAAKN
-728 HEEINAYYV
+728 HEETNVYYV

-744 GLVVVAKDKDQK
+744 GLIVVAKDK
-756 KDKKKDKEESKNK
+756 K
-769 GMHEKLDLKPLEE
+769 GMREKLDLAPLEE
-782 GEIAPVIASKK
+782 GEIAPVISSQK
-793 EPSNASVLIK
+793 EPSSASVVIK

-812 EIEEEPDSDYEKNN
+812 EIEEEPSDYEKNN

-856 YLNYHYGF
+856 YLNYHHGF
-864 YGLDHQALEESL
+864 YGLDYQALEESL
-876 ELFENDAEIQALFKN
+876 ELFENDAKIQALFKN

-897 VAFLSRGVVSRID
+897 VAFLFEGVVSRID

-941 YAEFLQTQAP
+941 YAAFLQTQAP

>member
-1 MDTNRQC
+1 MDTKRQC

-66 ENLESKEKSHKE
+66 ENLENEKEKSQ

-89 LDPSLVQNSAQK
+89 LDPSLVRNSAQK

-135 NFEVNEDTEAHQQQL
+135 NFEVNEDTKAHQQQL
-150 DERFLSALNSEQ
+150 NEGFLSALNNKQ
-162 LEELSVFITQ
+162 LEELSVFIVQ
-172 CLSHNS
+172 CLSHES
-178 YTSNSILKLLRSLR
+178 YTSDSILERLRFLK

-202 REPAF
+202 KEPAF
-207 DEEGFLEKPR
+207 DEKGFLEKLR
-217 NLNKQIQSTEIA
+217 SLNEQIQSIKTA
-229 SDSAKKAI
+229 SDRAKTAI
-237 KCDDFRGFLNSSL
+237 KCDSFRGFLNSSL
-250 TWLKKKS
+250 TWLEKKS
-257 EYNFFKKLKN
+257 EYQSFKKLKS

-276 EAIENDLKSY
+276 EEIENDLKRY
-286 YEARETALFKK
+286 YEARETTIFKK

-303 LYDKAISKIQALDFD
+303 LYDNATSKIQALDFD
-318 AIKDKVHALLS
+318 AIKDKVHVLLN
-329 GYEEVPAEFF
+329 GYEELPAEFF

-394 SIYAFRGGF
+394 SIYAFRGSF

-417 NLEFNHRSSPLII
+417 NLQFNHRSAPLII
-430 HYVNTIFK
+430 NYVNTIFK

-444 STTYLEQKY
+444 PTAYLEQKY
-453 PETSRNKHATDGYV
+453 PKASPNKHATDGYV
-467 KVSLVANERELL
+467 KVSLVADERELL
-479 LEQIS
+479 LDQVL
-484 QEAKNLLEHGKELL
+484 QEAQNLLEHR
-498 LEQILQEAKNLL
+498 ID
-510 EHGIEPKDITIL
+510 PKDITIL
-522 CATNKDALE
+522 CATNDDALE
-531 IKNYLQENLS
+531 IKNYLQERLS
-541 EIRPSTESSAQL
+541 AIHPSTESSAKL
-553 SQFVESKIIKNALE
+553 SQFVESKIIKNALR
-567 YALAEEEYKP
+567 YALAEEPYKP

-588 YLHDDA
+588 YLHDDV
-594 IALFG
+594 IVLPS

-613 VMELFELYTEC
+613 VMELFELYGEP
-624 AQICLEL
+624 AQSCLEL
-631 ALGCEDADEFLEKL
+631 AVGCEDANDFLEKL
-645 EAKKIASF
+645 EAKAIASSH
-653 NSKGAQIMTIHK
+653 SKGAQIMTIHK

-680 GKPNN
+680 GKPNSSHSN
-685 ESDKFLEEYNGT
+685 QLLEEYDGA
-697 ELVCLYYRMKNRE
+697 ELLRLYYRMKNRE

-715 YARALEKEKAAKD
+715 YARALDKEEAAKD
-728 HEEINAYYV
+728 YEEINVYYV

-744 GLVVVAKDKDQK
+744 GLIVVAKDKKESK
-756 KDKKKDKEESKNK
+756 KESKNK
-769 GMHEKLDLKPLEE
+769 KMREQLDLAPLEE
-782 GEIAPVIASKK
+782 GEITPVVSPQK
-793 EPSNASVLIK
+793 EPLITSTLIK

-812 EIEEEPDSDYEKNN
+812 EIEEEPSDYEKNN

-845 AYRIPKKSVLE
+845 AYNIPKKSVLE
-856 YLNYHYGF
+856 YLNYHHGF
-864 YGLDHQALEESL
+864 YGLDYQALEESL
-876 ELFENDAEIQALFKN
+876 ELFENDAKIQALFKN
-891 LALKGE
+891 LALRGE
-897 VAFLSRGVVSRID
+897 VAFLFQGVVSRID

-941 YAEFLQTQAP
+941 YAEFLKTQAP

>member
-1 MDTNRQC
+1 MDTKRQC

-61 KILQK
+61 KILQQ
-66 ENLESKEKSHKE
+66 ENLENEKEKSQ

-89 LDPSLVQNSAQK
+89 LNPDLVRNSAQK

-135 NFEVNEDTEAHQQQL
+135 NFEVNEDTKAHQQQL
-150 DERFLSALNSEQ
+150 NEGFLSTLNNKQ
-162 LEELSVFITQ
+162 LEELSVFIAQ
-172 CLSHNS
+172 CLSYDS
-178 YTSNSILKLLRSLR
+178 YTSDSILERLRFLK

-202 REPAF
+202 KEPAF
-207 DEEGFLEKPR
+207 DEKGFLEKLR
-217 NLNKQIQSTEIA
+217 SLNEQIQSIETA
-229 SDSAKKAI
+229 SDRAKTAI
-237 KCDDFRGFLNSSL
+237 KCDSFRGFLNSSL
-250 TWLKKKS
+250 TWLEKKS
-257 EYNFFKKLKN
+257 EYQSFKKLKN

-276 EAIENDLKSY
+276 EEIENDLKRY
-286 YEARETALFKK
+286 YEAKETAIFKK

-303 LYDKAISKIQALDFD
+303 LYDNATSKIQALDFD
-318 AIKDKVHALLS
+318 AIKDKVHVLLN
-329 GYEEVPAEFF
+329 GYEEMPAEFF

-394 SIYAFRGGF
+394 SIYAFRGSF

-417 NLEFNHRSSPLII
+417 NLQFNHRSAPLII
-430 HYVNTIFK
+430 NYVNTIFK

-444 STTYLEQKY
+444 PTAYLEQKY
-453 PETSRNKHATDGYV
+453 PKTSQNKHATDGYV
-467 KVSLVANERELL
+467 KVSLVADER
-479 LEQIS
+479 
-484 QEAKNLLEHGKELL
+484 ELL
-498 LEQILQEAKNLL
+498 LEQILQEAQNLL
-510 EHGIEPKDITIL
+510 EHRIDPKDITIL
-522 CATNKDALE
+522 CATNDDALE
-531 IKNYLQENLS
+531 IKNYLQEYLS
-541 EIRPSTESSAQL
+541 EICPSTESSARL
-553 SQFVESKIIKNALE
+553 SQFVESKIIKNALR
-567 YALAEEEYKP
+567 YALAEEPYKP

-594 IALFG
+594 IALAG

-613 VMELFELYTEC
+613 VMELFELYGEP
-624 AQICLEL
+624 AQSCLEL
-631 ALGCEDADEFLEKL
+631 AVGCEDANEFLEKL
-645 EAKKIASF
+645 EAREIASF
-653 NSKGAQIMTIHK
+653 NAKGAQIMTIHK

-680 GKPNN
+680 GKPNSSHSN
-685 ESDKFLEEYNGT
+685 QLLEEYNGA
-697 ELVCLYYRMKNRE
+697 ELMHLYYRMKNRE

-715 YARALEKEKAAKD
+715 YARALDEEEAAKD
-728 HEEINAYYV
+728 HEEINVYYV

-744 GLVVVAKDKDQK
+744 GLIVVAKDKKESK
-756 KDKKKDKEESKNK
+756 KESKNK
-769 GMHEKLDLKPLEE
+769 KMHEKLDLVPLEE
-782 GEIAPVIASKK
+782 GEIVPAISPQKEPLIASVVI
-793 EPSNASVLIK
+793 N

-845 AYRIPKKSVLE
+845 AYNIPKKSVLE
-856 YLNYHYGF
+856 YLNYHHGF
-864 YGLDHQALEESL
+864 YGLDYQALEESL
-876 ELFENDAEIQALFKN
+876 ELFENDAEIQVLFKN
-891 LALKGE
+891 LALRGE
-897 VAFLSRGVVSRID
+897 VAFLFEGVVSRID
-910 VLLWDKGQNLYV
+910 VLLWDKGQNLCV

-941 YAEFLQTQAP
+941 YAAFLQTQAP

>member
-1 MDTNRQC
+1 MDTKRQC

-66 ENLESKEKSHKE
+66 ENLENEKEKSQ

-89 LDPSLVQNSAQK
+89 LDPDLVRNSAPK

-135 NFEVNEDTEAHQQQL
+135 NFEVNEDTKAHQQQL
-150 DERFLSALNSEQ
+150 NEGFLSALNNEQ
-162 LEELSVFITQ
+162 LEELSVFIAQ
-172 CLSHNS
+172 CLSYDS
-178 YTSNSILKLLRSLR
+178 YTSDSVLERLRFLK

-202 REPAF
+202 KEPAF
-207 DEEGFLEKPR
+207 DEKGFLEKLR
-217 NLNKQIQSTEIA
+217 SLNQQIQSIETA
-229 SDSAKKAI
+229 SDRAKTAI

-250 TWLKKKS
+250 TWLEKKS
-257 EYNFFKKLKN
+257 EYIYFKKLKD

-276 EAIENDLKSY
+276 EEIENDLKRY
-286 YEARETALFKK
+286 YEAREIALFKK

-303 LYDKAISKIQALDFD
+303 LYDKATSKIQALDFD
-318 AIKDKVHALLS
+318 AIKDKVHALLK

-376 IGQAKWHRS
+376 IGQAKWQRS

-394 SIYAFRGGF
+394 SIYAFRGSF

-417 NLEFNHRSSPLII
+417 NLQFNHRSSPLII
-430 HYVNTIFK
+430 NYVNTIFK

-444 STTYLEQKY
+444 PTAYLEQKY
-453 PETSRNKHATDGYV
+453 PKASSNKHATDGYV
-467 KVSLVANERELL
+467 KVSLVADER
-479 LEQIS
+479 
-484 QEAKNLLEHGKELL
+484 ELL

-510 EHGIEPKDITIL
+510 EHRIEPKDITIL

-541 EIRPSTESSAQL
+541 TIRPSTESSAKL
-553 SQFVESKIIKNALE
+553 SQFVESKIIKNALK
-567 YALAEEEYKP
+567 YALAEEPYKP

-594 IALFG
+594 IALAG
-599 FNPKKESVAGFVWK
+599 FDPKKESVAGFVWK
-613 VMELFELYTEC
+613 VMELFELYGEC
-624 AQICLEL
+624 AQSCLEL
-631 ALGCEDADEFLEKL
+631 AVGCEDADGFLEKL
-645 EAKKIASF
+645 EAKKIASS
-653 NSKGAQIMTIHK
+653 NAKGAQIMTIHA

-680 GKPNN
+680 GKPRSNN
-685 ESDKFLEEYNGT
+685 SNQFLEEYNGT
-697 ELVCLYYRMKNRE
+697 ELLRLYYRMKNRE

-715 YARALEKEKAAKD
+715 YARALDKEKAAKEN
-728 HEEINAYYV
+728 EETNVYYV

-744 GLVVVAKDKDQK
+744 GLIVVAKDKGQK
-756 KDKKKDKEESKNK
+756 KDQKESENK
-769 GMHEKLDLKPLEE
+769 GMREKLDLVPLEE
-782 GEIAPVIASKK
+782 GTIAPVISSQK
-793 EPSNASVLIK
+793 EPLIASVLIK

-812 EIEEEPDSDYEKNN
+812 EIEEEPSDYEKNN

-845 AYRIPKKSVLE
+845 AYNIPKKSVLE
-856 YLNYHYGF
+856 YLNYHHGF
-864 YGLDHQALEESL
+864 YGLDYQALEESL
-876 ELFENDAEIQALFKN
+876 ELFENDTEIQALFKN
-891 LALKGE
+891 YALRGE
-897 VAFLSRGVVSRID
+897 AAFLFEGVVSRID

-941 YAEFLQTQAP
+941 YAAFLQTQAP

>member
-1 MDTNRQC
+1 MDTKRQC

-66 ENLESKEKSHKE
+66 ENLEDEKEKEKSQ
-78 NILKELEEKYH
+78 NILKELEEKYR
-89 LDPSLVQNSAQK
+89 LNPDLVRNSAPK

-135 NFEVNEDTEAHQQQL
+135 NFEVNEDTKAHQQQL
-150 DERFLSALNSEQ
+150 NESFLSALNGGQ
-162 LEELSVFITQ
+162 LEELSVFIAQ
-172 CLSHNS
+172 CLSYDS
-178 YTSNSILKLLRSLR
+178 YTSDSILERLRFLK

-202 REPAF
+202 KEPAF
-207 DEEGFLEKPR
+207 DEEGFLEKLR
-217 NLNKQIQSTEIA
+217 SLNQQIQSIETA
-229 SDSAKKAI
+229 SNRAKTAI

-250 TWLKKKS
+250 TWLEKKS
-257 EYNFFKKLKN
+257 EYIYFKKLKD

-276 EAIENDLKSY
+276 EEIENDLKRY
-286 YEARETALFKK
+286 YEAKEIALFKK

-303 LYDKAISKIQALDFD
+303 LYDKATSKIQTLDFD
-318 AIKDKVHALLS
+318 AIKDKVHALLK

-339 YFRLDSKIAH
+339 YFRLDSRIAH

-394 SIYAFRGGF
+394 SIYAFRGSF

-417 NLEFNHRSSPLII
+417 NLQFNHRSSPLII
-430 HYVNTIFK
+430 NYVNTIFK
-438 KAYQNS
+438 KAYQDS
-444 STTYLEQKY
+444 PTAYLEQKY
-453 PETSRNKHATDGYV
+453 PKASSNKHARDGYV
-467 KVSLVANERELL
+467 KVSLVADGR
-479 LEQIS
+479 
-484 QEAKNLLEHGKELL
+484 ELL

-510 EHGIEPKDITIL
+510 EHRIEPKDITIL
-522 CATNKDALE
+522 CATNDDALE

-541 EIRPSTESSAQL
+541 AIRPSTESSANL
-553 SQFVESKIIKNALE
+553 SQFVESKIIKNALK
-567 YALAEEEYKP
+567 YALAEEPYKP

-594 IALFG
+594 IALAG

-613 VMELFELYTEC
+613 VMELFELYGEC
-624 AQICLEL
+624 AQTCLEL
-631 ALGCEDADEFLEKL
+631 AVGCEDADGFLEKL

-653 NSKGAQIMTIHK
+653 NLKGAQIMTIHK

-680 GKPNN
+680 GKPR
-685 ESDKFLEEYNGT
+685 SDNPNQFLEEYNGA
-697 ELVCLYYRMKNRE
+697 ELLRLYYRMKNRE
-710 VVDKD
+710 MVDKD
-715 YARALEKEKAAKD
+715 YARALDKEKAAK
-728 HEEINAYYV
+728 ENEKTNVYYV

-744 GLVVVAKDKDQK
+744 GLIVVAKDKGQK
-756 KDKKKDKEESKNK
+756 KDQKESESK
-769 GMHEKLDLKPLEE
+769 GMREKLDLTPLEE
-782 GEIAPVIASKK
+782 GEIAPVISPQK
-793 EPSNASVLIK
+793 EPLIASVVIK

-812 EIEEEPDSDYEKNN
+812 EIEEEPSDYEKNN

-845 AYRIPKKSVLE
+845 AYNIPKKSVLE
-856 YLNYHYGF
+856 YLNYHHGF

-897 VAFLSRGVVSRID
+897 AAFLFEGVVSRID

-941 YAEFLQTQAP
+941 YAAFLQTQAP

>member
-1 MDTNRQC
+1 MDTKRQC

-66 ENLESKEKSHKE
+66 ENLEDEKEKEKSQ
-78 NILKELEEKYH
+78 NILKELEEKYR
-89 LDPSLVQNSAQK
+89 LDPSFVQNSAQK

-135 NFEVNEDTEAHQQQL
+135 NFEVNEDTKVHQQQL
-150 DERFLSALNSEQ
+150 NESFLSALNNKQ
-162 LEELSVFITQ
+162 LNELSVFIAQ
-172 CLSHNS
+172 CLSYDS
-178 YTSNSILKLLRSLR
+178 YTSDSILERLRFLK

-202 REPAF
+202 KDPVF
-207 DEEGFLEKPR
+207 DEERFLEKLR
-217 NLNKQIQSTEIA
+217 NLNQQIQNIETA
-229 SDSAKKAI
+229 SNEAKKAI

-250 TWLKKKS
+250 TWLKKKG
-257 EYNFFKKLKN
+257 EYRYFKKFKD

-276 EAIENDLKSY
+276 EEIENDLKRY
-286 YEARETALFKK
+286 YEARESALFKK

-303 LYDKAISKIQALDFD
+303 LYDKATSKIQALDFD
-318 AIKDKVHALLS
+318 AIKDKVYALLN
-329 GYEEVPAEFF
+329 GYEEMPAEFF

-394 SIYAFRGGF
+394 SIYGFRGSF

-417 NLEFNHRSSPLII
+417 NLPFNHRSSPLII
-430 HYVNTIFK
+430 NYVNTIFK

-444 STTYLEQKY
+444 PTAYWEQKY
-453 PETSRNKHATDGYV
+453 PKASSNKHARDGYV
-467 KVSLVANERELL
+467 KVSLVADERELL
-479 LEQIS
+479 L
-484 QEAKNLLEHGKELL
+484 K
-498 LEQILQEAKNLL
+498 QILQEAKNLL
-510 EHGIEPKDITIL
+510 EHRIDPKDITLL
-522 CATNKDALE
+522 CATNDDALE
-531 IKNYLQENLS
+531 IKNYLQKNLS
-541 EIRPSTESSAQL
+541 AIRPSTESSAKL

-567 YALAEEEYKP
+567 YALAEEPYKP

-594 IALFG
+594 IALAG

-613 VMELFELYTEC
+613 VMELFELYGEC

-631 ALGCEDADEFLEKL
+631 AVGCEDANEFLEKL
-645 EAKKIASF
+645 EAKEIASF
-653 NSKGAQIMTIHK
+653 KAKGAQIMTIHK

-680 GKPNN
+680 GKPKTNN
-685 ESDKFLEEYNGT
+685 SNQFLEEYSGT
-697 ELVCLYYRMKNRE
+697 ELIRLYYRMKNRE

-715 YARALEKEKAAKD
+715 YARVLDKEEAAKN
-728 HEEINAYYV
+728 HEETNVYYV

-756 KDKKKDKEESKNK
+756 KDKKESKNK
-769 GMHEKLDLKPLEE
+769 GMHEKLDLAPLEE
-782 GEIAPVIASKK
+782 GEIAPVISSQK
-793 EPSNASVLIK
+793 EPLIPSVVIK

-812 EIEEEPDSDYEKNN
+812 EIEEEPSDYEKNN
-826 DQEAINFG
+826 DQEAIHFG

-856 YLNYHYGF
+856 YLNYHHGF
-864 YGLDHQALEESL
+864 YGLDYQALEESL
-876 ELFENDAEIQALFKN
+876 ELFENDAKIQALFKN
-891 LALKGE
+891 LALRGE
-897 VAFLSRGVVSRID
+897 VAFLFEGVVSRID
-910 VLLWDKGQNLYV
+910 VLLWDRGQNLYV

-941 YAEFLQTQAP
+941 YAAFLQTQAP

>member
-1 MDTNRQC
+1 

-61 KILQK
+61 KILQQ
-66 ENLESKEKSHKE
+66 ENLESEKEKAQ

-101 IYQRFLNAEIRIST
+101 IYQRFLNAEIRINT

-135 NFEVNEDTEAHQQQL
+135 NFEVNEDTKAHQQQL
-150 DERFLSALNSEQ
+150 NEGFLSALNGEQ
-162 LEELSVFITQ
+162 LEELSVFIAQ
-172 CLSHNS
+172 CLSYDN
-178 YTSNSILKLLRSLR
+178 YTSDSILERLRFLK

-202 REPAF
+202 KEPAF
-207 DEEGFLEKPR
+207 DEEGFLEKLR
-217 NLNKQIQSTEIA
+217 SLNQQIQSIETA
-229 SDSAKKAI
+229 SDKAKTAI
-237 KCDDFRGFLNSSL
+237 KCDSFRGFLNSSL
-250 TWLKKKS
+250 TWLEKKS
-257 EYNFFKKLKN
+257 EYLHFKKLKN

-276 EAIENDLKSY
+276 EEIENDLKRY
-286 YEARETALFKK
+286 YEAREIALFKK

-303 LYDKAISKIQALDFD
+303 LYDNATSKIQALDFD
-318 AIKDKVHALLS
+318 AIKDKVHALLN
-329 GYEEVPAEFF
+329 GYEEMPAEFF

-376 IGQAKWHRS
+376 IGQAKWQRS

-394 SIYAFRGGF
+394 SIYAFRGSF
-403 SSLFESVSKDFYHD
+403 SSLFESVAKDFYHD
-417 NLEFNHRSSPLII
+417 NLQFNHRSSPLII
-430 HYVNTIFK
+430 NYVNTIFK

-444 STTYLEQKY
+444 PTAYLEQKY
-453 PETSRNKHATDGYV
+453 PKASSNKHARDGYV
-467 KVSLVANERELL
+467 KVSLVADER
-479 LEQIS
+479 
-484 QEAKNLLEHGKELL
+484 ELL

-510 EHGIEPKDITIL
+510 EHRIEPKDITIL
-522 CATNKDALE
+522 CATNDDALE

-541 EIRPSTESSAQL
+541 AIRPSTESSANL
-553 SQFVESKIIKNALE
+553 SQFVESKIIKHALK
-567 YALAEEEYKP
+567 YALTEEPYKP

-594 IALFG
+594 IALAG

-613 VMELFELYTEC
+613 VMELFELYGEC

-631 ALGCEDADEFLEKL
+631 AVGCEDANEFLEKL

-653 NSKGAQIMTIHK
+653 NLKGAQIMTIHK

-680 GKPNN
+680 GKPKSNN
-685 ESDKFLEEYNGT
+685 SNQFLEEYNGA
-697 ELVCLYYRMKNRE
+697 ELLRLYYRMKNRE

-715 YARALEKEKAAKD
+715 YARALDKEEAAKD
-728 HEEINAYYV
+728 YEETNVYYV

-744 GLVVVAKDKDQK
+744 GLIVVAKDKKESK
-756 KDKKKDKEESKNK
+756 KESKNK
-769 GMHEKLDLKPLEE
+769 TMREKLDLAPLEE
-782 GEIAPVIASKK
+782 GEIMPVISPQK
-793 EPSNASVLIK
+793 EPLITSVVIK

-812 EIEEEPDSDYEKNN
+812 EIEEEPESDYEKND

-845 AYRIPKKSVLE
+845 AYNIPKKSVLE
-856 YLNYHYGF
+856 YLNYHHGF
-864 YGLDHQALEESL
+864 YGLDYQALEESL
-876 ELFENDAEIQALFKN
+876 ELFENDTEIQALFKN

-897 VAFLSRGVVSRID
+897 AAFLFEGVVSRID

-935 KAQVSH
+935 KVQVSH
-941 YAEFLQTQAP
+941 YAAFLKTQAP

>member
-1 MDTNRQC
+1 MDAKRQC

-61 KILQK
+61 RILQK
-66 ENLESKEKSHKE
+66 ENLEDEKEKEKSQ
-78 NILKELEEKYH
+78 NILKELEEKYR
-89 LDPSLVQNSAQK
+89 LDPSFVQNRAQE

-135 NFEVNEDTEAHQQQL
+135 NFEVNEDTKAHQQQL
-150 DERFLSALNSEQ
+150 NASFLSALDNEQ
-162 LEELSVFITQ
+162 LEELSVFIAQ
-172 CLSHNS
+172 CLSYDS
-178 YTSNSILKLLRSLR
+178 YTSDSILERLRFLK

-202 REPAF
+202 KEPAF
-207 DEEGFLEKPR
+207 DEEGFLEKLR
-217 NLNKQIQSTEIA
+217 SLNQQIQSVETA
-229 SDSAKKAI
+229 SDTAKKAI

-250 TWLKKKS
+250 TWLKKKG
-257 EYNFFKKLKN
+257 EYRDFKKFKD

-276 EAIENDLKSY
+276 EEIENDLKRY
-286 YEARETALFKK
+286 YEAREIALFKK

-303 LYDKAISKIQALDFD
+303 LYDKATSKIQTLDFD
-318 AIKDKVHALLS
+318 AIKDKVHVLLN
-329 GYEEVPAEFF
+329 GYEEMPAEFF

-394 SIYAFRGGF
+394 SIYGFRGSF

-417 NLEFNHRSSPLII
+417 NLPFNHRSSPLII
-430 HYVNTIFK
+430 NYVNTIFK

-444 STTYLEQKY
+444 PTAYLEQKY
-453 PETSRNKHATDGYV
+453 PKASSNKHARDGYV
-467 KVSLVANERELL
+467 KVSLVADERELL
-479 LEQIS
+479 L
-484 QEAKNLLEHGKELL
+484 K
-498 LEQILQEAKNLL
+498 QILQEAKNLL
-510 EHGIEPKDITIL
+510 EHRIEPKDITLL
-522 CATNKDALE
+522 CATNDDALE
-531 IKNYLQENLS
+531 IENYLQKNLS
-541 EIRPSTESSAQL
+541 AIRPSTESSAKL

-567 YALAEEEYKP
+567 YALAEEPYKP

-594 IALFG
+594 IALAG

-613 VMELFELYTEC
+613 VMELFELYGEC

-631 ALGCEDADEFLEKL
+631 AVGCEDANEFLEKL
-645 EAKKIASF
+645 EAKEIASF
-653 NSKGAQIMTIHK
+653 NLKGAQIMTIHK

-680 GKPNN
+680 GKPKTNN
-685 ESDKFLEEYNGT
+685 SNQFLEEYNGT
-697 ELVCLYYRMKNRE
+697 ELTRLYYRMKNRE

-715 YARALEKEKAAKD
+715 YARALDKEETAKD
-728 HEEINAYYV
+728 HEETNVYYV

-744 GLVVVAKDKDQK
+744 GLIVVAKDK
-756 KDKKKDKEESKNK
+756 K
-769 GMHEKLDLKPLEE
+769 GMREKLDLAPLEE
-782 GEIAPVIASKK
+782 GEIVPAISPQK
-793 EPSNASVLIK
+793 ESLITSTLIK

-812 EIEEEPDSDYEKNN
+812 EIEEEPSDYEKNN

-856 YLNYHYGF
+856 YLNYHHGF
-864 YGLDHQALEESL
+864 YGLDYQALEESL
-876 ELFENDAEIQALFKN
+876 ELFENDAKIQALFKN

-897 VAFLSRGVVSRID
+897 VAFLFEGVVSRID

-941 YAEFLQTQAP
+941 YAAFLQTQAP

>member
-1 MDTNRQC
+1 MDTKRQC

-66 ENLESKEKSHKE
+66 ENLEDEKEKEKSQ
-78 NILKELEEKYH
+78 NILKELEEKYR
-89 LDPSLVQNSAQK
+89 LNPSFVQNRAQE

-135 NFEVNEDTEAHQQQL
+135 NFEVNEDTKAHQQQL
-150 DERFLSALNSEQ
+150 NASFLSALDNKQ
-162 LEELSVFITQ
+162 LEELSVFIAQ
-172 CLSHNS
+172 CLSYDS
-178 YTSNSILKLLRSLR
+178 YTSDSVLEWLRFLK

-202 REPAF
+202 KDPVF
-207 DEEGFLEKPR
+207 NEEGFLEKLR
-217 NLNKQIQSTEIA
+217 SLNQQIQNIETA
-229 SDSAKKAI
+229 SNEAKKAI

-250 TWLKKKS
+250 TWLKKKG
-257 EYNFFKKLKN
+257 EYRYFKKFKD

-276 EAIENDLKSY
+276 EEIENDLKRY
-286 YEARETALFKK
+286 YEARESALFKK

-303 LYDKAISKIQALDFD
+303 LYDKATSKIQALDFD
-318 AIKDKVHALLS
+318 AIKDKVHALLN
-329 GYEEVPAEFF
+329 GYEEMPAEFF

-394 SIYAFRGGF
+394 SIYGFRGSF

-430 HYVNTIFK
+430 NYVNTIFK

-444 STTYLEQKY
+444 PTAYLEQKY
-453 PETSRNKHATDGYV
+453 PKASSNKHAKDGYV
-467 KVSLVANERELL
+467 KVSLVADERELL
-479 LEQIS
+479 LDQV
-484 QEAKNLLEHGKELL
+484 
-498 LEQILQEAKNLL
+498 LQEAKNLL
-510 EHGIEPKDITIL
+510 EHHIDPKDITLL
-522 CATNKDALE
+522 CATNDDALE
-531 IKNYLQENLS
+531 IKNYLQKNLS
-541 EIRPSTESSAQL
+541 AIRPSTESSAKL

-567 YALAEEEYKP
+567 YALAEEPYKP

-594 IALFG
+594 IALAG

-624 AQICLEL
+624 TQICLEL
-631 ALGCEDADEFLEKL
+631 AVGCEDANEFLEKL
-645 EAKKIASF
+645 EAKEIASF
-653 NSKGAQIMTIHK
+653 KIGGAQIMTIHK

-680 GKPNN
+680 GKPKSNN
-685 ESDKFLEEYNGT
+685 SNQFLEEYSGT
-697 ELVCLYYRMKNRE
+697 ELTRLYYRMKNRE

-715 YARALEKEKAAKD
+715 YARALDKEEAAKN
-728 HEEINAYYV
+728 HEETNVYYV

-744 GLVVVAKDKDQK
+744 GLIVVAKDK
-756 KDKKKDKEESKNK
+756 K
-769 GMHEKLDLKPLEE
+769 GMREKLDLLPLEE
-782 GEIAPVIASKK
+782 GIIAPVISSQK
-793 EPSNASVLIK
+793 EPLIKSVVIK

-812 EIEEEPDSDYEKNN
+812 EIEEEPSDYEKNN

-845 AYRIPKKSVLE
+845 AYNIPKKSVLE
-856 YLNYHYGF
+856 YLNYHHGF
-864 YGLDHQALEESL
+864 YGLDYQALEESL
-876 ELFENDAEIQALFKN
+876 ELFENDAKIQALFKN

-897 VAFLSRGVVSRID
+897 VAFLFEGVVSRID

-935 KAQVSH
+935 KVQVSH
-941 YAEFLQTQAP
+941 YAAFLQTQAP

>member
-1 MDTNRQC
+1 MDTKRQC

-66 ENLESKEKSHKE
+66 ENLESEKEKSQ

-89 LDPSLVQNSAQK
+89 LDPDLVRNSTQK

-135 NFEVNEDTEAHQQQL
+135 NFEVNEDTKAHQQQL
-150 DERFLSALNSEQ
+150 NEGFLSALNNEQ
-162 LEELSVFITQ
+162 LEELSAFIAQ
-172 CLSHNS
+172 CLSYDN
-178 YTSNSILKLLRSLR
+178 YTSDSILKRLRFLK

-202 REPAF
+202 KEPAF
-207 DEEGFLEKPR
+207 DEEGFLEKLR
-217 NLNKQIQSTEIA
+217 SLNNQIQSIETA
-229 SDSAKKAI
+229 SDRAKTAI
-237 KCDDFRGFLNSSL
+237 KCDSFRGFLNSSL

-257 EYNFFKKLKN
+257 EYLYFKKLKN

-276 EAIENDLKSY
+276 EEIENDLKRY
-286 YEARETALFKK
+286 YEAKETAIFKK

-303 LYDKAISKIQALDFD
+303 LYDNATSKIQALDFD
-318 AIKDKVHALLS
+318 AIKDKVHVLLN
-329 GYEEVPAEFF
+329 GYEEMPAEFF

-394 SIYAFRGGF
+394 SIYAFRGSF

-417 NLEFNHRSSPLII
+417 NLEFNHRSAPLII
-430 HYVNTIFK
+430 NYVNTIFK

-444 STTYLEQKY
+444 PTAYLEQKY
-453 PETSRNKHATDGYV
+453 PKASQNKHVTDGYV
-467 KVSLVANERELL
+467 KVSLVADER
-479 LEQIS
+479 
-484 QEAKNLLEHGKELL
+484 ELL
-498 LEQILQEAKNLL
+498 LEQILQEAQNLL
-510 EHGIEPKDITIL
+510 EHRIDPKDITIL
-522 CATNKDALE
+522 CATNDDALE
-531 IKNYLQENLS
+531 IKNYLQEYLS
-541 EIRPSTESSAQL
+541 EIYPSTESSARL

-567 YALAEEEYKP
+567 YALAEEPYKP

-588 YLHDDA
+588 YLHDDV
-594 IALFG
+594 IALPG

-613 VMELFELYTEC
+613 VMELFELYGEC

-631 ALGCEDADEFLEKL
+631 AVGCEDANDFLEKL
-645 EAKKIASF
+645 EAKSIASSH
-653 NSKGAQIMTIHK
+653 SKGAQIMTIHK

-680 GKPNN
+680 GNLN
-685 ESDKFLEEYNGT
+685 SSHANQLLEEYDGA
-697 ELVCLYYRMKNRE
+697 ELTRLYYRMKNRE

-715 YARALEKEKAAKD
+715 YARALDKEGAAKD
-728 HEEINAYYV
+728 HEETNVYYV

-744 GLVVVAKDKDQK
+744 GLIVVAKDKKESK
-756 KDKKKDKEESKNK
+756 KESKNK
-769 GMHEKLDLKPLEE
+769 TMREKLDLAPLEE
-782 GEIAPVIASKK
+782 GEIMPVISPQK
-793 EPSNASVLIK
+793 EPLIASTLIK
-803 PHAYGEQVQ
+803 PHAYGEQIQ

-845 AYRIPKKSVLE
+845 AYNIPKKSVLE
-856 YLNYHYGF
+856 YLNYHHGF
-864 YGLDHQALEESL
+864 YGLDYQALEESL

-891 LALKGE
+891 LLLKGE
-897 VAFLSRGVVSRID
+897 AAFLFQGVVSRID
-910 VLLWDKGQNLYV
+910 VLLWDRGQNLYV

-941 YAEFLQTQAP
+941 YAEFLKTQAP

>member
-1 MDTNRQC
+1 MDTKRQC

-66 ENLESKEKSHKE
+66 ENLENEKEKEKSQ

-89 LDPSLVQNSAQK
+89 LNPNLVRNSAQK

-135 NFEVNEDTEAHQQQL
+135 NFEVNEDTKAHQQQL
-150 DERFLSALNSEQ
+150 NASFLSALNNEQ

-172 CLSHNS
+172 CLSYDS
-178 YTSNSILKLLRSLR
+178 YTSDSILERLRFLK

-202 REPAF
+202 KEPAF
-207 DEEGFLEKPR
+207 DEEGFLEKLR
-217 NLNKQIQSTEIA
+217 SLNQQIQSIETA
-229 SDSAKKAI
+229 SDRAKTAI

-250 TWLKKKS
+250 TWLEKKS
-257 EYNFFKKLKN
+257 EYIYFKKFKD

-276 EAIENDLKSY
+276 EEIENDLKRY
-286 YEARETALFKK
+286 YEAREIALFKK

-303 LYDKAISKIQALDFD
+303 LYDKATSKIQALDFD
-318 AIKDKVHALLS
+318 AIKDKVHALLN
-329 GYEEVPAEFF
+329 GYEEMPAEFF

-394 SIYAFRGGF
+394 SIYAFRGSF
-403 SSLFESVSKDFYHD
+403 SSLFESVAKDFYHD
-417 NLEFNHRSSPLII
+417 NLQFNHRSSPLII
-430 HYVNTIFK
+430 DYVNTIFK
-438 KAYQNS
+438 KAYQDS
-444 STTYLEQKY
+444 PTAYWEQKY
-453 PETSRNKHATDGYV
+453 PKASSNKHARDGYV
-467 KVSLVANERELL
+467 KVSLVADER
-479 LEQIS
+479 
-484 QEAKNLLEHGKELL
+484 ELL

-510 EHGIEPKDITIL
+510 EHRIEPKDITIL
-522 CATNKDALE
+522 CTTNDDALE

-541 EIRPSTESSAQL
+541 AIRPSTESSAKL
-553 SQFVESKIIKNALE
+553 SQFVESKIIKNALK
-567 YALAEEEYKP
+567 YALAEEPYKP

-594 IALFG
+594 IALVS

-624 AQICLEL
+624 VQICLEL
-631 ALGCEDADEFLEKL
+631 AVGCEDANEFLEKL
-645 EAKKIASF
+645 EAKEIASF
-653 NSKGAQIMTIHK
+653 KAKGAQIMTIHK

-680 GKPNN
+680 GKPKTNN
-685 ESDKFLEEYNGT
+685 SNQFLEEYDGT
-697 ELVCLYYRMKNRE
+697 ELLRLYYRMKNRE

-715 YARALEKEKAAKD
+715 YARALDKEEAAKD
-728 HEEINAYYV
+728 HEETNVYYV

-744 GLVVVAKDKDQK
+744 GLIVVAKDK
-756 KDKKKDKEESKNK
+756 K
-769 GMHEKLDLKPLEE
+769 GMCEKLDLFPLEE
-782 GEIAPVIASKK
+782 GIIAPVISSQK
-793 EPSNASVLIK
+793 ESSSESVVIK

-812 EIEEEPDSDYEKNN
+812 EIEEEPSDYEKNN

-845 AYRIPKKSVLE
+845 AYNIPKKSVLE
-856 YLNYHYGF
+856 YLNYHHGF
-864 YGLDHQALEESL
+864 YGLDYQALEESL
-876 ELFENDAEIQALFKN
+876 ELFENDIEIQALFKN
-891 LALKGE
+891 LALRGE
-897 VAFLSRGVVSRID
+897 VAFLFEGVVSRID

-941 YAEFLQTQAP
+941 YAAFLQTQAP

>member
-1 MDTNRQC
+1 MDTKRQC

-66 ENLESKEKSHKE
+66 ENLEDEKEKEKSQ
-78 NILKELEEKYH
+78 NILKELEEKYR
-89 LDPSLVQNSAQK
+89 LDPSFVQNSAQK

-135 NFEVNEDTEAHQQQL
+135 NFEVNEDTKVHQQQL
-150 DERFLSALNSEQ
+150 NASFLSALDNKQ

-172 CLSHNS
+172 CLSYDS
-178 YTSNSILKLLRSLR
+178 YTSDSILERLRFLK

-202 REPAF
+202 KESAF
-207 DEEGFLEKPR
+207 DEKGFLDKLR
-217 NLNKQIQSTEIA
+217 NLNRQIQSVETA
-229 SDSAKKAI
+229 SDTAKKAI

-250 TWLKKKS
+250 TWLKKKG
-257 EYNFFKKLKN
+257 EYRDFKKIKD

-276 EAIENDLKSY
+276 EEIENDLKRY
-286 YEARETALFKK
+286 YEARESALFKK

-303 LYDKAISKIQALDFD
+303 LYDKATSKIQALDFD
-318 AIKDKVHALLS
+318 AIKDKVHALLN
-329 GYEEVPAEFF
+329 GYEEMPAEFF

-394 SIYAFRGGF
+394 SIYGFRGSF

-417 NLEFNHRSSPLII
+417 NLQFNHRSSPLII
-430 HYVNTIFK
+430 NYVNTIFK

-444 STTYLEQKY
+444 PTAYLEQKY
-453 PETSRNKHATDGYV
+453 PKASSNKHARDGYV
-467 KVSLVANERELL
+467 KVSLVADERELL
-479 LEQIS
+479 L
-484 QEAKNLLEHGKELL
+484 K
-498 LEQILQEAKNLL
+498 QILQEAKNLL
-510 EHGIEPKDITIL
+510 DHRIDPKDITLL
-522 CATNKDALE
+522 CATNDDALE
-531 IKNYLQENLS
+531 IKNYLQQNLS
-541 EIRPSTESSAQL
+541 AIRPSTESNAKL

-567 YALAEEEYKP
+567 YALAEEPYKP

-594 IALFG
+594 IALAG

-631 ALGCEDADEFLEKL
+631 AVGCEDANEFLEKL
-645 EAKKIASF
+645 EAKEIASF
-653 NSKGAQIMTIHK
+653 KAEGAQIMTIHK

-680 GKPNN
+680 GKPKTNN
-685 ESDKFLEEYNGT
+685 SNQFLEEYSGT
-697 ELVCLYYRMKNRE
+697 ELTRLYYRMKNRE

-715 YARALEKEKAAKD
+715 YARVLDKEEAAKD
-728 HEEINAYYV
+728 HEETNVYYV

-744 GLVVVAKDKDQK
+744 GLIVVAKDKDQK
-756 KDKKKDKEESKNK
+756 KDKKESKNK
-769 GMHEKLDLKPLEE
+769 GMREKLDLVPLEE
-782 GEIAPVIASKK
+782 GEIAPVISSQK
-793 EPSNASVLIK
+793 EPSPESVVIK

-812 EIEEEPDSDYEKNN
+812 EIEEEPSDHEKNN

-845 AYRIPKKSVLE
+845 AYNIPKKSVLE
-856 YLNYHYGF
+856 YLNYHHGF
-864 YGLDHQALEESL
+864 YGLDYQALEESL
-876 ELFENDAEIQALFKN
+876 ELFENDAKIQALFKN
-891 LALKGE
+891 LALRGE
-897 VAFLSRGVVSRID
+897 VAFLFEGVVSRID

-941 YAEFLQTQAP
+941 YAAFLQTQAP

>member
-1 MDTNRQC
+1 MDTKRQC

-66 ENLESKEKSHKE
+66 ENLEDEKEKEKSQ
-78 NILKELEEKYH
+78 NILKELEEKYR
-89 LDPSLVQNSAQK
+89 LDPSLVQNRAQE

-135 NFEVNEDTEAHQQQL
+135 NFEVNEDTKAHQQQL
-150 DERFLSALNSEQ
+150 NASFLSALNNEQ

-172 CLSHNS
+172 CLSYDS
-178 YTSNSILKLLRSLR
+178 YTSDSILERLRFLK

-202 REPAF
+202 KEPAF
-207 DEEGFLEKPR
+207 DEEGFLEKLR
-217 NLNKQIQSTEIA
+217 SLNQQIQSIETA
-229 SDSAKKAI
+229 SDKAKTAI

-250 TWLKKKS
+250 TWLEKKS
-257 EYNFFKKLKN
+257 EYLYFKKLKN

-276 EAIENDLKSY
+276 EEIENDLKRY
-286 YEARETALFKK
+286 YEAKETAIFKK

-303 LYDKAISKIQALDFD
+303 LYDKATSKIQTLDFD
-318 AIKDKVHALLS
+318 AIKDKVHVLLN
-329 GYEEVPAEFF
+329 GYEEMPAEFF

-394 SIYAFRGGF
+394 SIYAFRGSF

-417 NLEFNHRSSPLII
+417 NLQFNHRSAPLII
-430 HYVNTIFK
+430 NYVNTIFK
-438 KAYQNS
+438 KAYQDS
-444 STTYLEQKY
+444 PTAYLEQKY
-453 PETSRNKHATDGYV
+453 PKASSNKHARDGYV
-467 KVSLVANERELL
+467 KVSLVADERKLL
-479 LEQIS
+479 LDQV
-484 QEAKNLLEHGKELL
+484 
-498 LEQILQEAKNLL
+498 LQEAQNLL
-510 EHGIEPKDITIL
+510 DHRIDPKDITIL

-531 IKNYLQENLS
+531 IKNYLQERLS
-541 EIRPSTESSAQL
+541 AIHPSTESSANL

-567 YALAEEEYKP
+567 YALAEEPYKP

-588 YLHDDA
+588 YLHDDV
-594 IALFG
+594 IALPG

-613 VMELFELYTEC
+613 VMELLELYGEP
-624 AQICLEL
+624 AQSCLEL
-631 ALGCEDADEFLEKL
+631 AVGCEDADGFLEKL
-645 EAKKIASF
+645 EAKAIASSH
-653 NSKGAQIMTIHK
+653 SKGAQIMTIHK

-680 GKPNN
+680 GNPNSSHSN
-685 ESDKFLEEYNGT
+685 QLLEEYNGA
-697 ELVCLYYRMKNRE
+697 ELARLYYRMKNRE

-715 YARALEKEKAAKD
+715 YARALDKEEAAKN
-728 HEEINAYYV
+728 HEEINVYYV

-744 GLVVVAKDKDQK
+744 GLIVVAKDKKESK
-756 KDKKKDKEESKNK
+756 KESKNK
-769 GMHEKLDLKPLEE
+769 TMREQLDLVPLEE
-782 GEIAPVIASKK
+782 GTIVPAISPQK
-793 EPSNASVLIK
+793 EPLITSTLIK

-812 EIEEEPDSDYEKNN
+812 EIEEEPSDYEKNN

-845 AYRIPKKSVLE
+845 AYNIPKKSVLE
-856 YLNYHYGF
+856 YLNYHHGF

-876 ELFENDAEIQALFKN
+876 ELFENDTEIQALFKN
-891 LALKGE
+891 YFLRGE
-897 VAFLSRGVVSRID
+897 AAFLFEGVVSRID
-910 VLLWDKGQNLYV
+910 VLLWDRGQNLCV

-941 YAEFLQTQAP
+941 YAAFLQTQAP

>member
-1 MDTNRQC
+1 MDTKRQC

-38 EILTLTFTKKA
+38 EILTITFTKKA

-66 ENLESKEKSHKE
+66 ENLEDEKEKEKSQ
-78 NILKELEEKYH
+78 NILKELEEKYR
-89 LDPSLVQNSAQK
+89 LDPSFVQNSAQK

-123 LRKFCWFVGLSA
+123 LRKFCWFVGLST
-135 NFEVNEDTEAHQQQL
+135 NFEVNEDTKAHQQRL
-150 DERFLSALNSEQ
+150 NASFLSALNNKQ

-172 CLSHNS
+172 CLSYDS
-178 YTSNSILKLLRSLR
+178 YTSDSILERLRFLK

-202 REPAF
+202 KDPAF
-207 DEEGFLEKPR
+207 DEESFLEKLR
-217 NLNKQIQSTEIA
+217 SLNQQIQNIETA
-229 SDSAKKAI
+229 SNEAKKAI

-250 TWLKKKS
+250 TWLEKKS
-257 EYNFFKKLKN
+257 EYRYFKKFKD

-276 EAIENDLKSY
+276 EEIENDLKRY
-286 YEARETALFKK
+286 YEARESALFKK

-303 LYDKAISKIQALDFD
+303 LYDRATSRIQALDFD
-318 AIKDKVHALLS
+318 AIKDKVHALLN
-329 GYEEVPAEFF
+329 GYEEMPAEFF

-394 SIYAFRGGF
+394 SIYAFRGSF

-430 HYVNTIFK
+430 NYVNTIFK

-444 STTYLEQKY
+444 PTAYLEQKY
-453 PETSRNKHATDGYV
+453 PKASSNKHARDGYV
-467 KVSLVANERELL
+467 KVSLVADER
-479 LEQIS
+479 
-484 QEAKNLLEHGKELL
+484 ELL

-510 EHGIEPKDITIL
+510 EHCIEPKDITLL
-522 CATNKDALE
+522 CATNDDALE
-531 IKNYLQENLS
+531 IKNYLQKNLS
-541 EIRPSTESSAQL
+541 AIRPSTESSAKL

-567 YALAEEEYKP
+567 YALAEEPYKP

-594 IALFG
+594 IALVG

-613 VMELFELYTEC
+613 VMEWFELYTEC

-631 ALGCEDADEFLEKL
+631 AVGCEDANEFLEKL
-645 EAKKIASF
+645 EAKEIASF
-653 NSKGAQIMTIHK
+653 KAKGAQIMTIHK

-680 GKPNN
+680 GKPKTNN
-685 ESDKFLEEYNGT
+685 SNQFLEEYSGT
-697 ELVCLYYRMKNRE
+697 ELTHLYYRMKNRE

-715 YARALEKEKAAKD
+715 YARALDKEEAAKNY
-728 HEEINAYYV
+728 EETNVYYV

-744 GLVVVAKDKDQK
+744 GLIVVAKDKDQK
-756 KDKKKDKEESKNK
+756 KDKKESKNK
-769 GMHEKLDLKPLEE
+769 GMHEKLDLAPLEE
-782 GEIAPVIASKK
+782 GTIAPVISSQK
-793 EPSNASVLIK
+793 ELSIPSVVIK

-812 EIEEEPDSDYEKNN
+812 EIEEEPSDYEKNN

-856 YLNYHYGF
+856 YLNYHHGF
-864 YGLDHQALEESL
+864 YGLDYQALEESL
-876 ELFENDAEIQALFKN
+876 ELFENDAKIQALFKN
-891 LALKGE
+891 LALRGE
-897 VAFLSRGVVSRID
+897 VAFLFEGVVSRID
-910 VLLWDKGQNLYV
+910 VLLWDKGKNLYV

-935 KAQVSH
+935 KVQVSH
-941 YAEFLQTQAP
+941 YAAFLQTQAP

>member
-1 MDTNRQC
+1 MDTKRQC

-66 ENLESKEKSHKE
+66 ENLEDEKEKEKSQ
-78 NILKELEEKYH
+78 NILKELEEKYR
-89 LDPSLVQNSAQK
+89 LDPSFVQNSAQK

-135 NFEVNEDTEAHQQQL
+135 NFEINEDTKVHQQQL
-150 DERFLSALNSEQ
+150 NASFLSALNNKQ

-172 CLSHNS
+172 CLSHDS
-178 YTSNSILKLLRSLR
+178 YTSDSILERLRFLK

-202 REPAF
+202 KEPVF
-207 DEEGFLEKPR
+207 DEKGFLEKLR
-217 NLNKQIQSTEIA
+217 SLNQQIQSVETA
-229 SDSAKKAI
+229 SDTAKTAI

-250 TWLKKKS
+250 TWLEKKS
-257 EYNFFKKLKN
+257 EYRHFKKFKD

-276 EAIENDLKSY
+276 EEIENDLKRY
-286 YEARETALFKK
+286 YEAKESALFKK

-303 LYDKAISKIQALDFD
+303 LYDKATSKIQALDFD
-318 AIKDKVHALLS
+318 AIKDKVHALLN
-329 GYEEVPAEFF
+329 GYEEMPAEFF

-394 SIYAFRGGF
+394 SIYGFRGSF

-417 NLEFNHRSSPLII
+417 NLQFNHRSSPLII
-430 HYVNTIFK
+430 NYVNTIFK

-444 STTYLEQKY
+444 PTAYLEQKY
-453 PETSRNKHATDGYV
+453 PKASSNKHARDGYV
-467 KVSLVANERELL
+467 KVSLVADER
-479 LEQIS
+479 
-484 QEAKNLLEHGKELL
+484 ELL
-498 LEQILQEAKNLL
+498 LEQILQEAQNLL
-510 EHGIEPKDITIL
+510 EHRIDPKDITLL
-522 CATNKDALE
+522 CATNDDALE
-531 IKNYLQENLS
+531 IKNYLQERLS
-541 EIRPSTESSAQL
+541 AIRPSTESSAKL
-553 SQFVESKIIKNALE
+553 SQFVESKIIKNALK
-567 YALAEEEYKP
+567 YALAEEPYKP

-588 YLHDDA
+588 YLHDDV
-594 IALFG
+594 IALPS

-613 VMELFELYTEC
+613 VMELFELYGEC
-624 AQICLEL
+624 AQSCLEL
-631 ALGCEDADEFLEKL
+631 AVGCEDANEFLEKL
-645 EAKKIASF
+645 EAKEIASF
-653 NSKGAQIMTIHK
+653 NAKGAQIMTIHK

-680 GKPNN
+680 GKPNSSHSN
-685 ESDKFLEEYNGT
+685 QLLEEYDGA
-697 ELVCLYYRMKNRE
+697 ELLRLYYRMKNRE

-715 YARALEKEKAAKD
+715 YARALDKEEAAKD
-728 HEEINAYYV
+728 HEEINVYYV

-744 GLVVVAKDKDQK
+744 GIIIVAKDKK
-756 KDKKKDKEESKNK
+756 ESKNK
-769 GMHEKLDLKPLEE
+769 GMREKLDLVPLEE
-782 GEIAPVIASKK
+782 GVIAPVISSQK
-793 EPSNASVLIK
+793 EPSIPSVVIK

-812 EIEEEPDSDYEKNN
+812 EIEEEPSDYEKNN

-845 AYRIPKKSVLE
+845 AYNIPKKSVLE
-856 YLNYHYGF
+856 YLNYHHGF
-864 YGLDHQALEESL
+864 YGLDYQALEESL

-891 LALKGE
+891 HALKGE
-897 VAFLSRGVVSRID
+897 VAFLFEGVVSRID

-941 YAEFLQTQAP
+941 YAAFLQTQAP

>member
-1 MDTNRQC
+1 MDTKRQC

-66 ENLESKEKSHKE
+66 ENLEDEKEKEKSQ
-78 NILKELEEKYH
+78 NILKELEEKYR
-89 LDPSLVQNSAQK
+89 LNPSFVQNRAQE

-135 NFEVNEDTEAHQQQL
+135 NFEVNEDTKAHQQQL
-150 DERFLSALNSEQ
+150 NEGFLSALNGEQ
-162 LEELSVFITQ
+162 LEELSVFIAQ
-172 CLSHNS
+172 CLSYDN
-178 YTSNSILKLLRSLR
+178 YTSDSILERLRFLK

-202 REPAF
+202 KEPAF
-207 DEEGFLEKPR
+207 DEEGFLEKLR
-217 NLNKQIQSTEIA
+217 SLNNQIQSIETA
-229 SDSAKKAI
+229 SDKAKTAI
-237 KCDDFRGFLNSSL
+237 KCDSFRGFLNSSL

-257 EYNFFKKLKN
+257 EYQSFKKLKN

-276 EAIENDLKSY
+276 EEIENDLKRY
-286 YEARETALFKK
+286 YEAKESALFKK

-303 LYDKAISKIQALDFD
+303 LYDKATSKIQALDFD
-318 AIKDKVHALLS
+318 AIKDKVHALLK
-329 GYEEVPAEFF
+329 GYEEMPAEFF

-394 SIYAFRGGF
+394 SIYAFRGSF

-417 NLEFNHRSSPLII
+417 NLQFNHRSSPLII
-430 HYVNTIFK
+430 NYVNTIFK

-444 STTYLEQKY
+444 PTAYLEQKY
-453 PETSRNKHATDGYV
+453 PKASSNKHARDGYV
-467 KVSLVANERELL
+467 KVSLVADERELL
-479 LEQIS
+479 L
-484 QEAKNLLEHGKELL
+484 K
-498 LEQILQEAKNLL
+498 QILQEAKNLL
-510 EHGIEPKDITIL
+510 EHRIDPKDITLL
-522 CATNKDALE
+522 CATNDDALE
-531 IKNYLQENLS
+531 IKNYLQKNLS
-541 EIRPSTESSAQL
+541 AIRPSTESSAKL

-567 YALAEEEYKP
+567 YALAEEPYKS

-594 IALFG
+594 IALAG

-613 VMELFELYTEC
+613 VMEWFELYTEC

-631 ALGCEDADEFLEKL
+631 AVGCEDANEFLEKL
-645 EAKKIASF
+645 EAKEIVSF
-653 NSKGAQIMTIHK
+653 NAKGTQIMTIHA

-680 GKPNN
+680 GKPKSNN
-685 ESDKFLEEYNGT
+685 SNQFLEEYSGT
-697 ELVCLYYRMKNRE
+697 ELTRLYYRMKNRE

-715 YARALEKEKAAKD
+715 YARALDKEEAAKN
-728 HEEINAYYV
+728 HEETNVYYV

-744 GLVVVAKDKDQK
+744 GLIVVAKDKNQK
-756 KDKKKDKEESKNK
+756 KDKKESKNK
-769 GMHEKLDLKPLEE
+769 GMHEKLDLAPLEE
-782 GEIAPVIASKK
+782 GEIAPVISSQK
-793 EPSNASVLIK
+793 ESSSASVVIK

-812 EIEEEPDSDYEKNN
+812 EIEEEPSDYEKNN
-826 DQEAINFG
+826 DQEAIHFG

-856 YLNYHYGF
+856 YLNYHHGF
-864 YGLDHQALEESL
+864 YGLDYQALEESL
-876 ELFENDAEIQALFKN
+876 ELFENDAKIQALFKN

-897 VAFLSRGVVSRID
+897 VAFLFEGVVSRID

-941 YAEFLQTQAP
+941 YAAFLQTQAP

>member
-1 MDTNRQC
+1 MDTKRQC

-66 ENLESKEKSHKE
+66 ESLENEKEKEKSQ
-78 NILKELEEKYH
+78 NILKELEEKYR
-89 LDPSLVQNSAQK
+89 LDPSFVQNSAQE

-135 NFEVNEDTEAHQQQL
+135 NFEVNEDTKAHQQQL
-150 DERFLSALNSEQ
+150 NASFLSALDNKQ
-162 LEELSVFITQ
+162 LEELSVFIAQ
-172 CLSHNS
+172 CLSYDN
-178 YTSNSILKLLRSLR
+178 YTSDSVLERLRFLK

-202 REPAF
+202 KESAF
-207 DEEGFLEKPR
+207 DEEGFLEKLR
-217 NLNKQIQSTEIA
+217 NLNRQIQSVETA
-229 SDSAKKAI
+229 SDTAKKAI

-250 TWLKKKS
+250 TWLKKKG
-257 EYNFFKKLKN
+257 EYRDFKKFKD

-276 EAIENDLKSY
+276 EEIENDLKRY
-286 YEARETALFKK
+286 YEVRESALFKK

-303 LYDKAISKIQALDFD
+303 LYDKATSKIQALDFD
-318 AIKDKVHALLS
+318 AIKDKVHALLN
-329 GYEEVPAEFF
+329 GYEEMPAEFF

-394 SIYAFRGGF
+394 SIYGFRGSF

-430 HYVNTIFK
+430 NYVNTIFK

-444 STTYLEQKY
+444 PTAYWEQKY
-453 PETSRNKHATDGYV
+453 PKASSNKHARDGYV
-467 KVSLVANERELL
+467 KVSLVADER
-479 LEQIS
+479 
-484 QEAKNLLEHGKELL
+484 ELL

-510 EHGIEPKDITIL
+510 EHRIEPKDITLL
-522 CATNKDALE
+522 CATNDDALE

-541 EIRPSTESSAQL
+541 AIRPSTESSAKL

-567 YALAEEEYKP
+567 YALAEEPYKP

-594 IALFG
+594 IALAG

-613 VMELFELYTEC
+613 VMELFDLYGEC

-631 ALGCEDADEFLEKL
+631 AVGCEDANEFLEKL
-645 EAKKIASF
+645 EAKEIASF
-653 NSKGAQIMTIHK
+653 KAEGTQIMTIHK

-680 GKPNN
+680 GKPKTNN
-685 ESDKFLEEYNGT
+685 SNQFLEEYDGT
-697 ELVCLYYRMKNRE
+697 ELTRLYYRMKNRE

-715 YARALEKEKAAKD
+715 YARALDKEEAAKD
-728 HEEINAYYV
+728 HEEINVYYV

-744 GLVVVAKDKDQK
+744 GLIVVAKDK
-756 KDKKKDKEESKNK
+756 K
-769 GMHEKLDLKPLEE
+769 GMREKLDLAPLEE
-782 GEIAPVIASKK
+782 GEIVPVTSSQK
-793 EPSNASVLIK
+793 EPLIKSVVIK

-812 EIEEEPDSDYEKNN
+812 EIEEEPSDYEKNN

-845 AYRIPKKSVLE
+845 AYNIPKKSVLE
-856 YLNYHYGF
+856 YLNYHHGF
-864 YGLDHQALEESL
+864 YGLDYQALEESL
-876 ELFENDAEIQALFKN
+876 ELFENDAKIQALFKN
-891 LALKGE
+891 LALRGE
-897 VAFLSRGVVSRID
+897 VAFLFEGVVSRID

-941 YAEFLQTQAP
+941 YAAFLQTQAP

>member
-1 MDTNRQC
+1 MDTKRQC

-66 ENLESKEKSHKE
+66 ENLEDKKEKEKSQ
-78 NILKELEEKYH
+78 NILKELEEKYR
-89 LDPSLVQNSAQK
+89 LDPSFVQNSAQK

-135 NFEVNEDTEAHQQQL
+135 NFEVNEDTKAHQQQL
-150 DERFLSALNSEQ
+150 NESFLSALNNKQ
-162 LEELSVFITQ
+162 LEELSVFIAQ
-172 CLSHNS
+172 CLSYDS
-178 YTSNSILKLLRSLR
+178 YTSDSILERLRFLK

-202 REPAF
+202 KEPAF
-207 DEEGFLEKPR
+207 DEEGFLEKLR
-217 NLNKQIQSTEIA
+217 NLNQQIQSVETA
-229 SDSAKKAI
+229 SDTAKKAI

-250 TWLKKKS
+250 TWLEKKG
-257 EYNFFKKLKN
+257 EYRDFKKIKD

-276 EAIENDLKSY
+276 EEIENDLKCY
-286 YEARETALFKK
+286 YEARESALFKK

-303 LYDKAISKIQALDFD
+303 LYDKATSKIQALDFD
-318 AIKDKVHALLS
+318 AIKDKVHALLN
-329 GYEEVPAEFF
+329 GYEEMPAEFF

-394 SIYAFRGGF
+394 SIYGFRGSF

-417 NLEFNHRSSPLII
+417 NLPFNHRSSPLII
-430 HYVNTIFK
+430 NYVNTIFK

-444 STTYLEQKY
+444 PTAYLEQKY
-453 PETSRNKHATDGYV
+453 PKASSNNHARDGYV
-467 KVSLVANERELL
+467 KVSLVADER
-479 LEQIS
+479 
-484 QEAKNLLEHGKELL
+484 ELL

-510 EHGIEPKDITIL
+510 EHRIDPKDITLL
-522 CATNKDALE
+522 CATNDDALE
-531 IKNYLQENLS
+531 IKNYLQKNLS
-541 EIRPSTESSAQL
+541 AIRPSTESSTKL
-553 SQFVESKIIKNALE
+553 SQFVESRIIKNALK
-567 YALAEEEYKP
+567 YALAEEPYKP

-594 IALFG
+594 IALAG

-631 ALGCEDADEFLEKL
+631 AVGCEDANEFLEKL
-645 EAKKIASF
+645 EAKEIASF
-653 NSKGAQIMTIHK
+653 KAEGAQTMTIHK

-680 GKPNN
+680 GKPKTNN
-685 ESDKFLEEYNGT
+685 SNQFLEEYSGT
-697 ELVCLYYRMKNRE
+697 ELTRLYYRMKNRE
-710 VVDKD
+710 MVDKD
-715 YARALEKEKAAKD
+715 YARVLDKEEAAKD
-728 HEEINAYYV
+728 HEETNVYYV

-744 GLVVVAKDKDQK
+744 GLIVVAKDKDQK
-756 KDKKKDKEESKNK
+756 KDKKESKNK
-769 GMHEKLDLKPLEE
+769 GMHEKLDLAPLEE
-782 GEIAPVIASKK
+782 GTIAPVISSQK
-793 EPSNASVLIK
+793 ELSIPSVVIK

-812 EIEEEPDSDYEKNN
+812 EIEEEPSDYEKNN

-856 YLNYHYGF
+856 YLNYHHGF
-864 YGLDHQALEESL
+864 YGLDYQALEESL
-876 ELFENDAEIQALFKN
+876 ELFENDAKIQALFKN
-891 LALKGE
+891 LALRGE
-897 VAFLSRGVVSRID
+897 VAFLFEGVVSRID

-941 YAEFLQTQAP
+941 YAAFLQTQAP

>member
-1 MDTNRQC
+1 MDTKRQC

-66 ENLESKEKSHKE
+66 ENLESDEKEKSQ

-89 LDPSLVQNSAQK
+89 LNPDLVRNSAPK

-135 NFEVNEDTEAHQQQL
+135 NFEVNEDTKAHQQQL
-150 DERFLSALNSEQ
+150 NEGFLSALNSEQ
-162 LEELSVFITQ
+162 LEELSVFIAQ
-172 CLSHNS
+172 CLSYDN
-178 YTSNSILKLLRSLR
+178 YTSDSILERLRFLK

-202 REPAF
+202 KEPAF
-207 DEEGFLEKPR
+207 DEEGFLEKLR
-217 NLNKQIQSTEIA
+217 SLNQQIQSIETA
-229 SDSAKKAI
+229 SDTAKTAI

-250 TWLKKKS
+250 TWLEKKS
-257 EYNFFKKLKN
+257 EYRNFKKLKD

-276 EAIENDLKSY
+276 EEIENDLKRY
-286 YEARETALFKK
+286 YEARESALFKK

-303 LYDKAISKIQALDFD
+303 LYDKATSKIQALDFD
-318 AIKDKVHALLS
+318 AIKDKVHALLN
-329 GYEEVPAEFF
+329 GYEEMPAEFF

-376 IGQAKWHRS
+376 IGQAKWQRS

-394 SIYAFRGGF
+394 SIYAFRGSF
-403 SSLFESVSKDFYHD
+403 NSLFESVSKDFYHD
-417 NLEFNHRSSPLII
+417 NLQFNHRSSPLII
-430 HYVNTIFK
+430 NYVNTIFK
-438 KAYQNS
+438 KAYQDS
-444 STTYLEQKY
+444 PTAYLEQKY
-453 PETSRNKHATDGYV
+453 PKTSNNKHATDGYV
-467 KVSLVANERELL
+467 KVSLVANER
-479 LEQIS
+479 
-484 QEAKNLLEHGKELL
+484 GLL
-498 LEQILQEAKNLL
+498 LEQILQETQNLL
-510 EHGIEPKDITIL
+510 EHRIDPKDITIL
-522 CATNKDALE
+522 CATNDDALE

-541 EIRPSTESSAQL
+541 EIRPSTESSANL
-553 SQFVESKIIKNALE
+553 SQFVESKIIKNALK
-567 YALAEEEYKP
+567 YALAEEPYKP

-594 IALFG
+594 IALAG

-613 VMELFELYTEC
+613 VMEWFELYGEP
-624 AQICLEL
+624 AQSCLEL
-631 ALGCEDADEFLEKL
+631 AVGCEDANEFLEKL

-653 NSKGAQIMTIHK
+653 NLKGAQIMTIHK

-680 GKPNN
+680 GKPRSNHSN
-685 ESDKFLEEYNGT
+685 QFLEEYNGA
-697 ELVCLYYRMKNRE
+697 ELVRLYYRMKNRE

-715 YARALEKEKAAKD
+715 YARALDKEEAAKD
-728 HEEINAYYV
+728 YEETNVYYV

-744 GLVVVAKDKDQK
+744 GLIVVAKDKDQK
-756 KDKKKDKEESKNK
+756 KDKKESKKESKNK
-769 GMHEKLDLKPLEE
+769 GMREKLDLAPLEE
-782 GEIAPVIASKK
+782 GAIAPVISSQK
-793 EPSNASVLIK
+793 EPLIASVLIK

-812 EIEEEPDSDYEKNN
+812 EIEEEPSDYEKNN

-845 AYRIPKKSVLE
+845 AYNIPKKSVLE
-856 YLNYHYGF
+856 YLNYHHGF

-876 ELFENDAEIQALFKN
+876 ELFENDAKIQALFKN

-897 VAFLSRGVVSRID
+897 AAFLFEGVVSRID
-910 VLLWDKGQNLYV
+910 VLLWDRGQNLYI

-941 YAEFLQTQAP
+941 YAAFLKTQAP

>member
-1 MDTNRQC
+1 

-66 ENLESKEKSHKE
+66 ENLENEKEKSQ

-89 LDPSLVQNSAQK
+89 LNPDLVRNSAPK

-135 NFEVNEDTEAHQQQL
+135 NFEVNEDTKAHQQQL
-150 DERFLSALNSEQ
+150 NEGFLSALNNEQ
-162 LEELSVFITQ
+162 LEELSAFIVQ
-172 CLSHNS
+172 CLSHES
-178 YTSNSILKLLRSLR
+178 YTSDSILERLRFLK

-202 REPAF
+202 KEPAF
-207 DEEGFLEKPR
+207 DEKGFLEKLR
-217 NLNKQIQSTEIA
+217 SLNQQIQSIETA
-229 SDSAKKAI
+229 SNRAKTAI
-237 KCDDFRGFLNSSL
+237 KCDSFRGFLNSSL
-250 TWLKKKS
+250 TWLEKKS
-257 EYNFFKKLKN
+257 EYQSFKKLKS

-276 EAIENDLKSY
+276 EEIENDLKRY
-286 YEARETALFKK
+286 YEAKETAIFKK

-303 LYDKAISKIQALDFD
+303 LYDNATSKIQALDFD
-318 AIKDKVHALLS
+318 AIKDKVHVLLN
-329 GYEEVPAEFF
+329 GYEEMPAEFF

-394 SIYAFRGGF
+394 SIYAFRGSF
-403 SSLFESVSKDFYHD
+403 SSLFESVAKDFYHD
-417 NLEFNHRSSPLII
+417 NLQFNHRSAPLII
-430 HYVNTIFK
+430 NYVNTIFK

-444 STTYLEQKY
+444 PTAYLEQKY
-453 PETSRNKHATDGYV
+453 PKASSNKHATDGYV
-467 KVSLVANERELL
+467 KVSLVADRR
-479 LEQIS
+479 
-484 QEAKNLLEHGKELL
+484 ELL

-510 EHGIEPKDITIL
+510 EHRIEPKDITIL
-522 CATNKDALE
+522 CATNDDALE

-541 EIRPSTESSAQL
+541 AIHPSTESSANL
-553 SQFVESKIIKNALE
+553 SQFVESKIIKNALK
-567 YALAEEEYKP
+567 YALAEEPYKP

-594 IALFG
+594 IALAG
-599 FNPKKESVAGFVWK
+599 FNPKKESVASFVWK
-613 VMELFELYTEC
+613 VMEQFELYGEP

-631 ALGCEDADEFLEKL
+631 AVGCKDADGFLEKL
-645 EAKKIASF
+645 EAKAIASF
-653 NSKGAQIMTIHK
+653 NAKGAQIMTIHK

-680 GKPNN
+680 GKPNSSHSN
-685 ESDKFLEEYNGT
+685 QLLEEYDGA
-697 ELVCLYYRMKNRE
+697 ELLRLYYRMKNRE
-710 VVDKD
+710 MVDKD
-715 YARALEKEKAAKD
+715 YARALDKEEAAKD
-728 HEEINAYYV
+728 YEETNVYYV

-744 GLVVVAKDKDQK
+744 GLIVVAKDKKESK
-756 KDKKKDKEESKNK
+756 KESKNK
-769 GMHEKLDLKPLEE
+769 TMREQLDLAPLEE
-782 GEIAPVIASKK
+782 GEIMPVISPQK
-793 EPSNASVLIK
+793 EPLITSALIK

-812 EIEEEPDSDYEKNN
+812 EIEEEPSDYEKNN

-845 AYRIPKKSVLE
+845 AYNIPKKSVLE
-856 YLNYHYGF
+856 YLNYHHGF
-864 YGLDHQALEESL
+864 YGLDYQALEESL

-891 LALKGE
+891 YALRGE
-897 VAFLSRGVVSRID
+897 TAFLFEGVVSRID

-935 KAQVSH
+935 KTQVSH
-941 YAEFLQTQAP
+941 YAEFLKTQAP

>member
-1 MDTNRQC
+1 

-66 ENLESKEKSHKE
+66 ENLESEKEKSQ

-89 LDPSLVQNSAQK
+89 LDPSLVRNSAQK

-135 NFEVNEDTEAHQQQL
+135 NFEVNEDTEAHQRQL
-150 DERFLSALNSEQ
+150 NEGFLSALNNEQ
-162 LEELSVFITQ
+162 LEELSAFIVQ
-172 CLSHNS
+172 CLSYES
-178 YTSNSILKLLRSLR
+178 YTSDSILKRLRFLK

-202 REPAF
+202 KEPAF
-207 DEEGFLEKPR
+207 DEKGFLEKLR
-217 NLNKQIQSTEIA
+217 SLNEQIQSIETA
-229 SDSAKKAI
+229 SDRAKTAI
-237 KCDDFRGFLNSSL
+237 KCDSFRGFLNSSL
-250 TWLKKKS
+250 IWLEKKS
-257 EYNFFKKLKN
+257 EYQSFKKLKS

-276 EAIENDLKSY
+276 EEIENDLKRY
-286 YEARETALFKK
+286 YEAKETAIFKK

-303 LYDKAISKIQALDFD
+303 LYDNATSKIQALDFD
-318 AIKDKVHALLS
+318 AIKDKVHVLLN
-329 GYEEVPAEFF
+329 GYEEMPAEFF

-394 SIYAFRGGF
+394 SIYAFRGSF

-417 NLEFNHRSSPLII
+417 NLEFNHRSAPLII
-430 HYVNTIFK
+430 NYVNTIFK

-444 STTYLEQKY
+444 PTAYLEQKY
-453 PETSRNKHATDGYV
+453 PKTSQNKHVTEGYV
-467 KVSLVANERELL
+467 KVSLVADDRELL
-479 LEQIS
+479 LNQV
-484 QEAKNLLEHGKELL
+484 
-498 LEQILQEAKNLL
+498 LQEAKNLL
-510 EHGIEPKDITIL
+510 DHHIDPKDITIL

-531 IKNYLQENLS
+531 IKNYLQERLS
-541 EIRPSTESSAQL
+541 AIRPSTESSARL
-553 SQFVESKIIKNALE
+553 SQLIESKIIKNALE
-567 YALAEEEYKP
+567 YALAEEPYKP

-588 YLHDDA
+588 YLHDDV
-594 IALFG
+594 IALPG
-599 FNPKKESVAGFVWK
+599 FNPKKESVASFVWK
-613 VMELFELYTEC
+613 IMEQFKLYGEP
-624 AQICLEL
+624 AQSCLEL
-631 ALGCEDADEFLEKL
+631 AIGCEDANEFLEKL
-645 EAKKIASF
+645 EAKEIASF
-653 NSKGAQIMTIHK
+653 NPKGAQIMTIHG

-680 GKPNN
+680 GKPNSSHAN
-685 ESDKFLEEYNGT
+685 QLLEEYNGT
-697 ELVCLYYRMKNRE
+697 ELVRLYYRMKNRE

-715 YARALEKEKAAKD
+715 YARALDKEEAAKD
-728 HEEINAYYV
+728 HEEINVYYV

-744 GLVVVAKDKDQK
+744 GLIVVAKDKKESK
-756 KDKKKDKEESKNK
+756 KESKNK
-769 GMHEKLDLKPLEE
+769 KMREQLDLAPLEE
-782 GEIAPVIASKK
+782 GEIMPVISPQK
-793 EPSNASVLIK
+793 EPLIASVVIK

-845 AYRIPKKSVLE
+845 AYNIPKQSVLE

-864 YGLDHQALEESL
+864 YGLDYQALEESL

-891 LALKGE
+891 HALKGE
-897 VAFLSRGVVSRID
+897 AAFLFQGVVSRID
-910 VLLWDKGQNLYV
+910 VLLWDRGQNLYV

-941 YAEFLQTQAP
+941 YAEFLRTQAP
-951 HFKIQA
+951 HFKIQV

>member
-1 MDTNRQC
+1 MDTKRQC

-66 ENLESKEKSHKE
+66 ENFENEKEKSQ

-89 LDPSLVQNSAQK
+89 LDPSLVRNSAPK

-135 NFEVNEDTEAHQQQL
+135 NFEVNEDTKAHQQQL
-150 DERFLSALNSEQ
+150 NEGFLSALNGEQ
-162 LEELSVFITQ
+162 LEKLSVFIAQ
-172 CLSHNS
+172 CLSYDS
-178 YTSNSILKLLRSLR
+178 YTSDSILERLRFLK

-202 REPAF
+202 KEPAF
-207 DEEGFLEKPR
+207 DEEGFLEKLR
-217 NLNKQIQSTEIA
+217 SLNEQIQSIETA
-229 SDSAKKAI
+229 SDRAKTAI
-237 KCDDFRGFLNSSL
+237 KCDSFRGFLNSSL
-250 TWLKKKS
+250 TWLEKKS
-257 EYNFFKKLKN
+257 EYLYFKKLKS

-276 EAIENDLKSY
+276 EEIENDLKRY
-286 YEARETALFKK
+286 YEAKETAIFKK

-303 LYDKAISKIQALDFD
+303 LYDNATSKIQALDFD
-318 AIKDKVHALLS
+318 AIKDKVHVLLN
-329 GYEEVPAEFF
+329 GYEEMPAEFF

-394 SIYAFRGGF
+394 SIYAFRGSF

-417 NLEFNHRSSPLII
+417 NLQFNHRSAPLII
-430 HYVNTIFK
+430 NYVNTIFK

-444 STTYLEQKY
+444 PTAYLEQKY
-453 PETSRNKHATDGYV
+453 PKTSQNKHATDGYV
-467 KVSLVANERELL
+467 KVSLVADER
-479 LEQIS
+479 
-484 QEAKNLLEHGKELL
+484 ELL
-498 LEQILQEAKNLL
+498 LEQILQEAQNLL
-510 EHGIEPKDITIL
+510 EHRIDPKNITIL
-522 CATNKDALE
+522 CATNDDALE
-531 IKNYLQENLS
+531 IKNYLQERLS
-541 EIRPSTESSAQL
+541 AIHPSTESSARL

-567 YALAEEEYKP
+567 YALAKEPYKP

-588 YLHDDA
+588 YLHDDV
-594 IALFG
+594 IALPG

-613 VMELFELYTEC
+613 VMELFELYGEC
-624 AQICLEL
+624 AQSCLEL
-631 ALGCEDADEFLEKL
+631 AVGCEDANDFLEKL
-645 EAKKIASF
+645 EAKSIASSH
-653 NSKGAQIMTIHK
+653 SKGAQIMTIHK

-680 GKPNN
+680 GNPKSNHSN
-685 ESDKFLEEYNGT
+685 QLLEEHNGT
-697 ELVCLYYRMKNRE
+697 ELARLYYRMKNRE

-715 YARALEKEKAAKD
+715 YARALDKEEAAKD
-728 HEEINAYYV
+728 YEETNVYYV

-744 GLVVVAKDKDQK
+744 GLIVVAKDKKESK
-756 KDKKKDKEESKNK
+756 KESKNK
-769 GMHEKLDLKPLEE
+769 TMREKLDLAPLEE
-782 GEIAPVIASKK
+782 GEITPVISPQK
-793 EPSNASVLIK
+793 EPLITSALIK

-812 EIEEEPDSDYEKNN
+812 EIEEEPESDYEKNN

-845 AYRIPKKSVLE
+845 AYNIPKESVLE
-856 YLNYHYGF
+856 YLNYHHGF

-891 LALKGE
+891 LLLKGE
-897 VAFLSRGVVSRID
+897 AAFLFEEVVSRID
-910 VLLWDKGQNLYV
+910 VLLWDRGQNLYV

-941 YAEFLQTQAP
+941 YAEFLKTQAP

>member
-1 MDTNRQC
+1 MDTKRQC

-61 KILQK
+61 KILQQ
-66 ENLESKEKSHKE
+66 ENLESEKEKSQ

-89 LDPSLVQNSAQK
+89 LDPSLVRNSAPK

-135 NFEVNEDTEAHQQQL
+135 NFEVNEDTKAHQQQL
-150 DERFLSALNSEQ
+150 NEGFLSALNNEQ
-162 LEELSVFITQ
+162 LEELSVFIAQ
-172 CLSHNS
+172 CLSYDN
-178 YTSNSILKLLRSLR
+178 YTSDSILERLRFLK

-207 DEEGFLEKPR
+207 DEESFLEKLR
-217 NLNKQIQSTEIA
+217 SLNQQIQSIETA
-229 SDSAKKAI
+229 SDKAKTAI

-257 EYNFFKKLKN
+257 EYRDFKKLKD

-276 EAIENDLKSY
+276 EEIENDLKRY
-286 YEARETALFKK
+286 YEAKETAIFKK

-303 LYDKAISKIQALDFD
+303 LYDNATSKIQALDFD
-318 AIKDKVHALLS
+318 AIKDKVHVLLN
-329 GYEEVPAEFF
+329 GYEEMPAEFF

-394 SIYAFRGGF
+394 SIYAFRGSF
-403 SSLFESVSKDFYHD
+403 SSLFESVAKDFYHD
-417 NLEFNHRSSPLII
+417 NLQFNHRSAPLII
-430 HYVNTIFK
+430 NYVNTIFK

-444 STTYLEQKY
+444 PTAYLEQKY
-453 PETSRNKHATDGYV
+453 PKASQNKHATDGYV
-467 KVSLVANERELL
+467 KVSLVADER
-479 LEQIS
+479 
-484 QEAKNLLEHGKELL
+484 ELL
-498 LEQILQEAKNLL
+498 LEQILQEAQNLL
-510 EHGIEPKDITIL
+510 EHRIGPKDITIL
-522 CATNKDALE
+522 CATNDDALE
-531 IKNYLQENLS
+531 IKNYLQERLS
-541 EIRPSTESSAQL
+541 AIHPSTESSANL
-553 SQFVESKIIKNALE
+553 SQFVESKIIKNALK
-567 YALAEEEYKP
+567 YALAEEPYKP

-594 IALFG
+594 IALAG

-613 VMELFELYTEC
+613 VMEQFELYGEC
-624 AQICLEL
+624 AQSCLEL
-631 ALGCEDADEFLEKL
+631 AVGCEDANEFLEKL
-645 EAKKIASF
+645 EAKEIASF
-653 NSKGAQIMTIHK
+653 NLKGAQIMTIHK

-680 GKPNN
+680 GKPKSNHSN
-685 ESDKFLEEYNGT
+685 QFLEEYNGT
-697 ELVCLYYRMKNRE
+697 ELLRLYYRMKNRE

-715 YARALEKEKAAKD
+715 YARALDKEKAAKD
-728 HEEINAYYV
+728 YEEINVYYV

-744 GLVVVAKDKDQK
+744 GLIVVAKDKDQK
-756 KDKKKDKEESKNK
+756 KDKKESKKESKNK
-769 GMHEKLDLKPLEE
+769 GMREKLDLAPLEE
-782 GEIAPVIASKK
+782 GTIAPVISSQK
-793 EPSNASVLIK
+793 EPLIASVLIK

-812 EIEEEPDSDYEKNN
+812 EIEEEPSDYEKNN

-845 AYRIPKKSVLE
+845 AYNIPKKSVLE
-856 YLNYHYGF
+856 YLNYHHGF
-864 YGLDHQALEESL
+864 YGLDYQALEESL

-897 VAFLSRGVVSRID
+897 VAFLFEGVVSRID

-941 YAEFLQTQAP
+941 YAAFLQTQAP
-951 HFKIQA
+951 HFKIQV

>member
-1 MDTNRQC
+1 MDTKRQC

-38 EILTLTFTKKA
+38 EILTITFTKKA

-66 ENLESKEKSHKE
+66 ENLEDEKEKEKSQ
-78 NILKELEEKYH
+78 NILKELEEKYR
-89 LDPSLVQNSAQK
+89 LDPSFVQNSAQK

-123 LRKFCWFVGLSA
+123 LRKFCWFVGLST
-135 NFEVNEDTEAHQQQL
+135 NFEVNEDTKAHQQRL
-150 DERFLSALNSEQ
+150 NASFLSALNNKQ

-172 CLSHNS
+172 CLSYDS
-178 YTSNSILKLLRSLR
+178 YTSDSILERLRFLK

-202 REPAF
+202 KDPIF
-207 DEEGFLEKPR
+207 DEERFLEKLR
-217 NLNKQIQSTEIA
+217 SLNQQIQNIETA
-229 SDSAKKAI
+229 SNEAKKAI

-250 TWLKKKS
+250 TWLEKKS
-257 EYNFFKKLKN
+257 EYRYFKKFKD

-276 EAIENDLKSY
+276 EEIENDLKRY
-286 YEARETALFKK
+286 YEARESALFKK

-303 LYDKAISKIQALDFD
+303 LYDRATSRIQALDFD
-318 AIKDKVHALLS
+318 AIKDKVHALLN
-329 GYEEVPAEFF
+329 GYEEMPAEFF

-394 SIYAFRGGF
+394 SIYGFRGSF

-417 NLEFNHRSSPLII
+417 NLPFNHRSSPLII
-430 HYVNTIFK
+430 NYVNTIFK

-444 STTYLEQKY
+444 PTAYLEQKY
-453 PETSRNKHATDGYV
+453 PKASSNKHARDGYV
-467 KVSLVANERELL
+467 KVSLVADER
-479 LEQIS
+479 
-484 QEAKNLLEHGKELL
+484 ELL

-510 EHGIEPKDITIL
+510 EHCIEPKDITLL
-522 CATNKDALE
+522 CATNDDALE
-531 IKNYLQENLS
+531 IKNYLQKNLS
-541 EIRPSTESSAQL
+541 AIRPSTESSAKL

-567 YALAEEEYKP
+567 YALAEEPYKP

-594 IALFG
+594 IALVG

-631 ALGCEDADEFLEKL
+631 AVGCEDANEFLEKL
-645 EAKKIASF
+645 EAKEIASF
-653 NSKGAQIMTIHK
+653 KAKGAQIMTIHK

-680 GKPNN
+680 GKPKTNN
-685 ESDKFLEEYNGT
+685 SNQFLEEYSGT
-697 ELVCLYYRMKNRE
+697 ELTHLYYRMKNRE
-710 VVDKD
+710 MVDKD
-715 YARALEKEKAAKD
+715 YARALDKEEAAKNY
-728 HEEINAYYV
+728 EETNVYYV

-744 GLVVVAKDKDQK
+744 GLIVVAKDKDQK
-756 KDKKKDKEESKNK
+756 KDKKESKNK
-769 GMHEKLDLKPLEE
+769 GMHEKLDLAPLEE
-782 GEIAPVIASKK
+782 GTIAPVISSQK
-793 EPSNASVLIK
+793 ELSIPSVVIK

-812 EIEEEPDSDYEKNN
+812 EIEEEPSDYEKNN

-856 YLNYHYGF
+856 YLNYYHGF
-864 YGLDHQALEESL
+864 YGLDYQALEESL
-876 ELFENDAEIQALFKN
+876 ELFENDAKIQALFKN
-891 LALKGE
+891 LALRGE
-897 VAFLSRGVVSRID
+897 VAFLFEGVVSRID

-941 YAEFLQTQAP
+941 YAAFLQTQAP

>member
-1 MDTNRQC
+1 MDTKRQC

-38 EILTLTFTKKA
+38 EVLTLTFTKKA

-66 ENLESKEKSHKE
+66 ENLEDEKEKEKSQ
-78 NILKELEEKYH
+78 NILKELEEKYR
-89 LDPSLVQNSAQK
+89 LDPSFVQNSAQK

-135 NFEVNEDTEAHQQQL
+135 NFEVNEDTKAHQQQL
-150 DERFLSALNSEQ
+150 NASFLSALNHKQ

-172 CLSHNS
+172 CLSYDS
-178 YTSNSILKLLRSLR
+178 YTSDSILKRLRFLK

-202 REPAF
+202 KEPVF
-207 DEEGFLEKPR
+207 DEEGFLEKLR
-217 NLNKQIQSTEIA
+217 SLNEQIQSIETA
-229 SDSAKKAI
+229 SDKAKEAI
-237 KCDDFRGFLNSSL
+237 KCDSFRGFLNSSL
-250 TWLKKKS
+250 TWLEKKS
-257 EYNFFKKLKN
+257 EYLYFKKLKS

-276 EAIENDLKSY
+276 EEIENNLKRY
-286 YEARETALFKK
+286 YEAKETAIFKK
-297 FPKFIQ
+297 FLKFIQ
-303 LYDKAISKIQALDFD
+303 LYDNATSKIQALDFD
-318 AIKDKVHALLS
+318 AIKDKVHVLLN
-329 GYEEVPAEFF
+329 GYEEMPAEFF

-394 SIYAFRGGF
+394 SIYAFRGSF

-417 NLEFNHRSSPLII
+417 NLEFNHRSAPLII
-430 HYVNTIFK
+430 NYVNTIFK

-444 STTYLEQKY
+444 PTAYLEQKY
-453 PETSRNKHATDGYV
+453 PKTSQNKHVTEGYV
-467 KVSLVANERELL
+467 KVSLVADDRELL
-479 LEQIS
+479 LNQV
-484 QEAKNLLEHGKELL
+484 
-498 LEQILQEAKNLL
+498 LQEAKNLL
-510 EHGIEPKDITIL
+510 DHRIDPKDITIL

-531 IKNYLQENLS
+531 IKNYLQERLS
-541 EIRPSTESSAQL
+541 AIRPSTESSARL
-553 SQFVESKIIKNALE
+553 SQLVESKIIKNALE
-567 YALAEEEYKP
+567 YALAEEPYKP

-588 YLHDDA
+588 YLHDDV
-594 IALFG
+594 IALPG
-599 FNPKKESVAGFVWK
+599 FNPKKESVASFVWK
-613 VMELFELYTEC
+613 IMEQFKLYGEP
-624 AQICLEL
+624 AQSCLEL
-631 ALGCEDADEFLEKL
+631 AIGCEDANEFLEKL
-645 EAKKIASF
+645 EAKEIASF
-653 NSKGAQIMTIHK
+653 NPKGAQIMTIHK

-680 GKPNN
+680 GKPNSSHSN
-685 ESDKFLEEYNGT
+685 QLLEEYNGA
-697 ELVCLYYRMKNRE
+697 ELTRLYYRMKNRE

-715 YARALEKEKAAKD
+715 YARALDKEEAAKD
-728 HEEINAYYV
+728 HEETNVYYV

-744 GLVVVAKDKDQK
+744 GLIVVAKDKKESK
-756 KDKKKDKEESKNK
+756 KESKNK
-769 GMHEKLDLKPLEE
+769 TMCEKLDLVPLEE
-782 GEIAPVIASKK
+782 GEITPVISPQK
-793 EPSNASVLIK
+793 EPLITSVVIK
-803 PHAYGEQVQ
+803 PHAYGEQIQ
-812 EIEEEPDSDYEKNN
+812 EIEEEPESDYEKNN

-845 AYRIPKKSVLE
+845 AYNIPKKSVLE
-856 YLNYHYGF
+856 YLNYHHGF

-876 ELFENDAEIQALFKN
+876 ELFENDAEIQTLFKN
-891 LALKGE
+891 YALRGE
-897 VAFLSRGVVSRID
+897 AAFLFEGVVSRID

-935 KAQVSH
+935 KVQVSH
-941 YAEFLQTQAP
+941 YAEFLKTQAP

>member
-1 MDTNRQC
+1 MDTKRQC

-66 ENLESKEKSHKE
+66 ENFENEKEKAQ

-89 LDPSLVQNSAQK
+89 LDPSLVRNSAQK

-135 NFEVNEDTEAHQQQL
+135 NFEVNEDTKAHQQQL
-150 DERFLSALNSEQ
+150 NEGFLSALNSEQ
-162 LEELSVFITQ
+162 LEELSAFIAQ
-172 CLSHNS
+172 CLSYDS
-178 YTSNSILKLLRSLR
+178 YTSDSILKRLRFLK

-202 REPAF
+202 KEPAF
-207 DEEGFLEKPR
+207 DEEGFLEKLR
-217 NLNKQIQSTEIA
+217 SLNNQIQNIETA
-229 SDSAKKAI
+229 SDRAKTAI
-237 KCDDFRGFLNSSL
+237 KCDSFRGFLNSSL
-250 TWLKKKS
+250 TWLEKKS
-257 EYNFFKKLKN
+257 EYQSFKKLKS

-276 EAIENDLKSY
+276 KEIENDLKRY
-286 YEARETALFKK
+286 YEAKETAIFKK

-303 LYDKAISKIQALDFD
+303 FYDNATSKIQALDFD
-318 AIKDKVHALLS
+318 AIKDKVHVLLN
-329 GYEEVPAEFF
+329 GYEEMPAEFF
-339 YFRLDSKIAH
+339 YFRLDSKIVH

-394 SIYAFRGGF
+394 SIYAFRGSF

-417 NLEFNHRSSPLII
+417 NLEFNHRSAPLII
-430 HYVNTIFK
+430 NYVNTIFK

-444 STTYLEQKY
+444 PTAYLEQKY
-453 PETSRNKHATDGYV
+453 PKTSQNKHVTEGYV
-467 KVSLVANERELL
+467 KVSLVADER
-479 LEQIS
+479 
-484 QEAKNLLEHGKELL
+484 ELL
-498 LEQILQEAKNLL
+498 LEQILQEAQNLL
-510 EHGIEPKDITIL
+510 DHHIDPKNITIL
-522 CATNKDALE
+522 CATNDDALE
-531 IKNYLQENLS
+531 IKNYLQERLS
-541 EIRPSTESSAQL
+541 AIHPSTESSARL

-567 YALAEEEYKP
+567 YALAKEPYKP

-594 IALFG
+594 IALPG

-613 VMELFELYTEC
+613 VMELFELYGEP
-624 AQICLEL
+624 AQSCLEL
-631 ALGCEDADEFLEKL
+631 AVGCEDANDFLEKL
-645 EAKKIASF
+645 EAKAIASSH
-653 NSKGAQIMTIHK
+653 SKGAQIMTIHK

-680 GKPNN
+680 GNPKSSHSNQL
-685 ESDKFLEEYNGT
+685 LEEYDGA
-697 ELVCLYYRMKNRE
+697 ELTRLYYRMKNRE

-715 YARALEKEKAAKD
+715 YARALDKEEAAKD
-728 HEEINAYYV
+728 HEETNVYYV

-744 GLVVVAKDKDQK
+744 GLIVVAKDKK
-756 KDKKKDKEESKNK
+756 ESKNK
-769 GMHEKLDLKPLEE
+769 TMCEKLDLVPLEE
-782 GEIAPVIASKK
+782 GEITPVISSQK
-793 EPSNASVLIK
+793 EPLITSTLIR

-812 EIEEEPDSDYEKNN
+812 EIEEESDSDYEKNN

-845 AYRIPKKSVLE
+845 AYNIPKKSVLE
-856 YLNYHYGF
+856 YLNYHHGF

-876 ELFENDAEIQALFKN
+876 ELFENDAEIQTLFKN
-891 LALKGE
+891 CALRGE
-897 VAFLSRGVVSRID
+897 AAFLFEGVVSRID
-910 VLLWDKGQNLYV
+910 VLLWDRGQNLCV

-941 YAEFLQTQAP
+941 YAEFLKTQAP

>member
-1 MDTNRQC
+1 MDTKRQC

-66 ENLESKEKSHKE
+66 ENLEDEKEKEKSQ
-78 NILKELEEKYH
+78 NILKELEEKYR
-89 LDPSLVQNSAQK
+89 LNPSFVQNRAQE

-135 NFEVNEDTEAHQQQL
+135 NFEVNEDTKVHQQQL
-150 DERFLSALNSEQ
+150 NASFLSALDNKQ
-162 LEELSVFITQ
+162 LEELSVFIAQ
-172 CLSHNS
+172 CLSYDS
-178 YTSNSILKLLRSLR
+178 YTSDSVLEWLRFLK

-202 REPAF
+202 KDPVF
-207 DEEGFLEKPR
+207 NEEGFLEKLR
-217 NLNKQIQSTEIA
+217 SLNQQIQNIETA
-229 SDSAKKAI
+229 SNEAKKAI

-250 TWLKKKS
+250 TWLKKKG
-257 EYNFFKKLKN
+257 EYRYFKKFKD

-276 EAIENDLKSY
+276 EEIENDLKRY
-286 YEARETALFKK
+286 YEARESALFKK

-303 LYDKAISKIQALDFD
+303 LYDKATSKIQALDFD
-318 AIKDKVHALLS
+318 AIKDKVHALLN
-329 GYEEVPAEFF
+329 GYEEMPAEFF

-394 SIYAFRGGF
+394 SIYGFRGSF

-430 HYVNTIFK
+430 NYVNTIFK

-444 STTYLEQKY
+444 PTAYLEQKY
-453 PETSRNKHATDGYV
+453 PKASSNKHARDGYV
-467 KVSLVANERELL
+467 KVSLVADERELL
-479 LEQIS
+479 L
-484 QEAKNLLEHGKELL
+484 K
-498 LEQILQEAKNLL
+498 QILQEAKNLL
-510 EHGIEPKDITIL
+510 EHRIEPKDITLL
-522 CATNKDALE
+522 CATNDDALE

-541 EIRPSTESSAQL
+541 TIRPSTESSAKL

-567 YALAEEEYKP
+567 YALAEEPYKP

-594 IALFG
+594 IALAG
-599 FNPKKESVAGFVWK
+599 FNSKKESVAGFVWK
-613 VMELFELYTEC
+613 VMEWFELYTEC

-631 ALGCEDADEFLEKL
+631 AVGCEDADEFLEKL
-645 EAKKIASF
+645 EAKEIASF
-653 NSKGAQIMTIHK
+653 KAEGAQIMTIHK

-680 GKPNN
+680 GKPKTNN
-685 ESDKFLEEYNGT
+685 SNQFLEEYSGT
-697 ELVCLYYRMKNRE
+697 ELTRLYYRMKNRE

-715 YARALEKEKAAKD
+715 YARVLDKEEAAKN
-728 HEEINAYYV
+728 HEETNVYYV

-744 GLVVVAKDKDQK
+744 GLIVVAKDKDQK
-756 KDKKKDKEESKNK
+756 KDKKESKNK
-769 GMHEKLDLKPLEE
+769 GMREKLDLVPLEE
-782 GEIAPVIASKK
+782 GEIVPVISSQK
-793 EPSNASVLIK
+793 EPSSASVLIK
-803 PHAYGEQVQ
+803 PHAYGEQIQ
-812 EIEEEPDSDYEKNN
+812 EIEEEPSDYEKNN

-845 AYRIPKKSVLE
+845 AYNIPKKSVLE
-856 YLNYHYGF
+856 YLNYHHGF
-864 YGLDHQALEESL
+864 YGLDYQALEESL
-876 ELFENDAEIQALFKN
+876 ELFENDAKIQALFKN
-891 LALKGE
+891 LALRGE
-897 VAFLSRGVVSRID
+897 VAFLFEGVVSRID

-941 YAEFLQTQAP
+941 YAAFLQTQAP

>member
-1 MDTNRQC
+1 MDTQRQC

-66 ENLESKEKSHKE
+66 ENLESEKEKEKSQ
-78 NILKELEEKYH
+78 NILKELEEKYR
-89 LDPSLVQNSAQK
+89 LNPSLVQNSAQK

-135 NFEVNEDTEAHQQQL
+135 NFEVNEDTKAHQQQL
-150 DERFLSALNSEQ
+150 NASFLSALNNEQ

-172 CLSHNS
+172 CLSHDN
-178 YTSNSILKLLRSLR
+178 YTIDSILERLRFLK

-202 REPAF
+202 KEPAF
-207 DEEGFLEKPR
+207 DEKGFLEKLR
-217 NLNKQIQSTEIA
+217 SLNQQIQSVETA
-229 SDSAKKAI
+229 SDTAKTAI

-250 TWLKKKS
+250 TWLEKKS
-257 EYNFFKKLKN
+257 EYRSFKKLKD

-276 EAIENDLKSY
+276 EEIENDLKRY
-286 YEARETALFKK
+286 YEARESALFKK

-303 LYDKAISKIQALDFD
+303 LYDKATSKIQALDFD
-318 AIKDKVHALLS
+318 AIKDKVHALLD
-329 GYEEVPAEFF
+329 GYEEMPAEFF
-339 YFRLDSKIAH
+339 YFRLDSRIAH

-394 SIYAFRGGF
+394 SIYGFRGSF

-417 NLEFNHRSSPLII
+417 NLQFNHRSSPLII
-430 HYVNTIFK
+430 NYVNTIFK

-444 STTYLEQKY
+444 PTAYLEQKY
-453 PETSRNKHATDGYV
+453 PKASSNKHARDGYV
-467 KVSLVANERELL
+467 KVSLVADER
-479 LEQIS
+479 
-484 QEAKNLLEHGKELL
+484 ELL

-510 EHGIEPKDITIL
+510 EHRIDPKDITLL
-522 CATNKDALE
+522 CATNDDALE

-541 EIRPSTESSAQL
+541 AIRPSTESSAKL

-567 YALAEEEYKP
+567 YALAEEPYKP

-594 IALFG
+594 IALAG

-613 VMELFELYTEC
+613 VMELFELYGEC

-631 ALGCEDADEFLEKL
+631 AVGCEDANEFLEKL
-645 EAKKIASF
+645 EAKEIASF
-653 NSKGAQIMTIHK
+653 NAKGAQIMTIHK

-680 GKPNN
+680 GKPKSNSSN
-685 ESDKFLEEYNGT
+685 QFLEEYSGT
-697 ELVCLYYRMKNRE
+697 ELTRLYYRMKNRE

-715 YARALEKEKAAKD
+715 YARALDKEEVAKD
-728 HEEINAYYV
+728 HEETNVYYV

-744 GLVVVAKDKDQK
+744 GLIVVAKDKDQK
-756 KDKKKDKEESKNK
+756 KDKKESKSK
-769 GMHEKLDLKPLEE
+769 GMREKLDLLPLEE
-782 GEIAPVIASKK
+782 GEIAPVISSQK
-793 EPSNASVLIK
+793 EPLIASVVIK

-812 EIEEEPDSDYEKNN
+812 EIEEEPSDYEKNN

-845 AYRIPKKSVLE
+845 AYNIPKKSVLE
-856 YLNYHYGF
+856 YLNYHHGF
-864 YGLDHQALEESL
+864 YGLDYQALEESL
-876 ELFENDAEIQALFKN
+876 ELFENDAKIQALFKN
-891 LALKGE
+891 LALRGE
-897 VAFLSRGVVSRID
+897 VAFLFEGVVSRID

-941 YAEFLQTQAP
+941 YAAFLQTQAP